1 MWAHCAT
8 NFYNMLADSIKT
20 STLFKNFK
28 GWGSTHEKREVFEEL
43 YRAFNSI
50 STGSVL
56 TYGDLLPRVETDQY
70 FQQVKNLPYSEPDN
84 LITHRESSYNKEVPL
99 IKKMRVKLTAIS
111 PHCDDAFAV
120 LVNGEQV
127 KNIIPFDYSDTGIY
141 NYTLETAAGKPIPF
155 GIGDWMLD
163 VNSAILTFNNG
174 VPEGVTGENT
184 PYLTF
189 YQYVG
194 PVGERTY
201 IDASLFDVPSITFSD
216 LNPVAEFTAQL
227 AERLEEI
234 DEGWFNRNQFNGTD
248 LTQGVGLQYCLLTPV
263 VDSATGDVVKGWDD
277 NSNAQVVSQ
286 VSHKAAR
293 SNSDLVEVL
302 FASESLTELEYSIQ
316 VEEPGITKV
325 DLENGFVVVDA
336 QQAGNYNIEL
346 YVANKATA
354 VLLVRDNE
362 TQEYE
367 LYFPRGEAEL
377 TVQVPTFV
385 DLKLLPPH
393 LKLNSLASYSDEII
407 PQYYG
412 PRVADFVV
420 ASNADTKS
428 LRSADYIVYNK
439 VDSFLQDAIDASENS
454 GTHIF
459 LRNGTYENDKAQLNL
474 ENKHLEGESK
484 IDTLIKNAEVYLSGL
499 TVVEGITF
507 ENCNLHITGEDSVA
521 ELRNCNLE
529 NITIEGGE
537 ALIFDSTITGRAVV
551 DANGRCETY
560 NTYIGNYVV
569 EGYIFSV
576 GSHIHN
582 LEAFSADETSLIDT
596 TVVDYIE
603 NFNPKIKLDASYVT
617 KWNEDNVDR
626 KLLPDA
632 NTIPYYTAFG
642 NRVYAKLPD
651 PFEYRTT
658 KLVTL
663 EDGSVVE
670 EPCYEI
676 AIKIDGD
683 TIQLNK
689 KGQLFTRFFTSKE
702 IKFSSKDLIKTQAEE
717 KGYGHADTVLEEERP
732 DTVDD
737 AIVDLYWSKADLVK
751 GKLPIDQLPDS
762 VAYGGLEYVGMWQ
775 FEDHEGKYPTFDDID
790 RSLISDDDYSELQKG
805 WFFIVE
811 ASKHVND
818 EDGKLLDDPCYPQIA
833 EDGVEFTAG
842 DWVIFNGKATKKVP
856 AGSHKETV
864 EREVEVTVDVK
875 LSELEDKNAADVAIE
890 KYVEAHPELNFTKFE
905 GELDATESLMYDT
918 LTQAFTSNVIY
929 TDGEKKWVVYIN
941 LGETL
946 ALGII
951 GIDGIAYNGTASGA
965 ILKNGDDVV
974 YSYTST
980 EVVTEEVE
988 VPDYIDTVYNS
999 FSKLDRAYSD
1009 PVYSRLPELAPN
1021 SDGRNLAWSVDD
1033 GGTGVLRLGKTTLAE
1048 AIRLINEQLYSQFPA
1063 HPASIRKM
1071 SVVID
1076 EEATTAELKEYIPID
1091 GTVDLDIALQQNE
1104 TKFAYDSLSGEVVVK
1119 QVGIHDELPLEHEF
1133 YCGDESVVEI
1143 MDTGHPIYTAYG
1155 SKDPD
1160 FEDPLFAD
1168 ATTRYVDKENTI
1180 VEVKDPYTKYNLGF
1194 KAPSPYKSMVCQ
1206 GAILLNV
1213 EEEDDEGVATP
1224 LGGKYKLQHTIYYR
1238 LSDLKATAY
1247 VHEDELAELMG
1258 SSKSVTFDES
1268 YFYDMKQSKIDN
1280 SPMVG
1285 TVNAAALLASMRKI
1299 AGVPVLAGQ
1308 FDVVGTFIIKDFA
1321 KYGMITKDASVKM
1334 LATLGGVEM
1343 NAEYLSV
1350 KLHLTDSFEGSYDAE
1365 VQFKITLDSSIAPWG
1380 LNDLV
1385 IDCTYQNM
1393 GIEKTERVATFGS
1406 INCIP
1411 SFPNIVNYSKKDAEG
1426 EASSSVSSYGIEFDD
1441 NYKEDINPQKTAEL
1455 PVGEFGFGWYTN
1467 NWYPVSFNAYND
1479 PVLKQVDLAGSVGYG
1494 VGGTPYRYVTY
1505 HFSLDEVRDLT
1516 GLTVKMDWGK
1526 EPKVDPFSGI
1536 LEDVRLGVL
1545 VRSAEGGMDENIN
1558 FMDANKAVGIFYE
1571 ADFSKPSDGI
1581 LYPGKS
1587 DVSNRRVTFGRR
1599 PRPVKDIYV
1608 RIGLP
1613 FGSEAFIK
1621 GVDLDTSIDC

>member
-50 STGSVL
+50 STNSVL

-120 LVNGEQV
+120 LVDGEQV

-263 VDSATGDVVKGWDD
+263 VDSATGDVIKGWDD

-302 FASESLTELEYSIQ
+302 FASEGLTELEYSIQ

-325 DLENGFVVVDA
+325 DLENGFVVVNA

-420 ASNADTKS
+420 ASNTDTKS

-439 VDSFLQDAIDASENS
+439 VDSFLQDAIDVSENS

-560 NTYIGNYVV
+560 NTYIDEYAVS
-569 EGYIFSV
+569 GYIFSV
-576 GSHIHN
+576 GSHIHS

-632 NTIPYYTAFG
+632 NTIPYYVAFG
-642 NRVYAKLPD
+642 NRVYAKLSD

-702 IKFSSKDLIKTQAEE
+702 IKFSSKDLIKTQAED

-790 RSLISDDDYSELQKG
+790 RSLISDDNYSELQKG

-856 AGSHKETV
+856 AGSHIETV
-864 EREVEVTVDVK
+864 EKERVNE
-875 LSELEDKNAADVAIE
+875 N
-890 KYVEAHPELNFTKFE
+890 
-905 GELDATESLMYDT
+905 
-918 LTQAFTSNVIY
+918 
-929 TDGEKKWVVYIN
+929 
-941 LGETL
+941 GETET
-946 ALGII
+946 
-951 GIDGIAYNGTASGA
+951 Y
-965 ILKNGDDVV
+965 
-974 YSYTST
+974 
-980 EVVTEEVE
+980 TEEVE

-1021 SDGRNLAWSVDD
+1021 SDGKNLAWSVDD

-1076 EEATTAELKEYIPID
+1076 EEATTAKLKEYIPID
-1091 GTVDLDIALQQNE
+1091 GTVDLDIALQQNG

-1119 QVGIHDELPLEHEF
+1119 QVGVHDELPLEHEF

-1155 SKDPD
+1155 SKDSD

-1213 EEEDDEGVATP
+1213 EEEDDEGIVTP

-1280 SPMVG
+1280 SPMAG

-1308 FDVVGTFIIKDFA
+1308 FDVVGTFLIKDFA

-1350 KLHLTDSFEGSYDAE
+1350 KLHLTDSFEGAYDAE
-1365 VQFKITLDSSIAPWG
+1365 VQFKITLDSSIVPWG

-1385 IDCTYQNM
+1385 IDCAYQNM
-1393 GIEKTERVATFGS
+1393 GIEKTERVDTFGS

-1411 SFPNIVNYSKKDAEG
+1411 SFPNIVNYSKKNAEG
-1426 EASSSVSSYGIEFDD
+1426 ETSSSVSSYGTDFDD
-1441 NYKEDINPQKTAEL
+1441 DYKEDIDPQKTAEL

-1467 NWYPVSFNAYND
+1467 NWYPVSFNTYND

-1516 GLTVKMDWGK
+1516 GLTVKVDWGK

-1536 LEDVRLGVL
+1536 LKDVRLGVL

-1558 FMDANKAVGIFYE
+1558 FMDANKAVSIFYE

-1621 GVDLDTSIDC
+1621 GIDLDTSIDC

>member
-120 LVNGEQV
+120 LVDGEQV

-174 VPEGVTGENT
+174 VPEGVTGKNT

-302 FASESLTELEYSIQ
+302 FASEGLTELEYSIQ

-420 ASNADTKS
+420 ASNTDTKS

-560 NTYIGNYVV
+560 NTYIGEYAVS
-569 EGYIFSV
+569 GYIFSV
-576 GSHIHN
+576 GSHIHS

-626 KLLPDA
+626 KLLPDV

-702 IKFSSKDLIKTQAEE
+702 IKFSSKDLIKTQAED

-732 DTVDD
+732 GTVDD

-790 RSLISDDDYSELQKG
+790 RSLISDDGYSELQKG

-842 DWVIFNGKATKKVP
+842 DWVIFNGKVTKKVP
-856 AGSHKETV
+856 AGSHIETV
-864 EREVEVTVDVK
+864 EKERVNE
-875 LSELEDKNAADVAIE
+875 N
-890 KYVEAHPELNFTKFE
+890 
-905 GELDATESLMYDT
+905 
-918 LTQAFTSNVIY
+918 
-929 TDGEKKWVVYIN
+929 
-941 LGETL
+941 GETET
-946 ALGII
+946 
-951 GIDGIAYNGTASGA
+951 Y
-965 ILKNGDDVV
+965 
-974 YSYTST
+974 
-980 EVVTEEVE
+980 TEEVE

-1033 GGTGVLRLGKTTLAE
+1033 NGTGVLRLGKTTLAE

-1076 EEATTAELKEYIPID
+1076 EEATTAELKEYIPIE
-1091 GTVDLDIALQQNE
+1091 GTVDLDITLQQNE

-1155 SKDPD
+1155 SKDSD

-1213 EEEDDEGVATP
+1213 EEEDDEGIAAP

-1308 FDVVGTFIIKDFA
+1308 FDVVGTFLIKDFA

-1343 NAEYLSV
+1343 KAEYLSV
-1350 KLHLTDSFEGSYDAE
+1350 KLHLTDSFEGAYDAE

-1393 GIEKTERVATFGS
+1393 GIEKTERVDTFGG

-1411 SFPNIVNYSKKDAEG
+1411 SFPNIVNYSKKNAEG
-1426 EASSSVSSYGIEFDD
+1426 ETSSSVSSYGTDFDD
-1441 NYKEDINPQKTAEL
+1441 DYKEDIDPQKTAEL

-1467 NWYPVSFNAYND
+1467 NWYPVGFNTYKD

-1494 VGGTPYRYVTY
+1494 AGGTPYRYVTY
-1505 HFSLDEVRDLT
+1505 HFSLGEVRDLT

-1536 LEDVRLGVL
+1536 LKDVRLGVL
-1545 VRSAEGGMDENIN
+1545 VRSTEGGMDENTN
-1558 FMDANKAVGIFYE
+1558 FMDANKAVSIFYE

-1599 PRPVKDIYV
+1599 PRPVKDIYI

-1613 FGSEAFIK
+1613 FGSETFIK

>member
-1 MWAHCAT
+1 MALFYLVLLI
-8 NFYNMLADSIKT
+8 FYNMLADSIKT

-50 STGSVL
+50 STNSVL

-120 LVNGEQV
+120 LVDGEQV

-302 FASESLTELEYSIQ
+302 FASEGLTELEYSIQ

-325 DLENGFVVVDA
+325 DLENGFVVVNA

-420 ASNADTKS
+420 ASNTDTKS

-459 LRNGTYENDKAQLNL
+459 LRNGTYENDRAQLNL

-560 NTYIGNYVV
+560 NTYIGEYAV

-576 GSHIHN
+576 GSHIHS

-702 IKFSSKDLIKTQAEE
+702 IKFSSKDLIKTQAED

-790 RSLISDDDYSELQKG
+790 RSLISDDNYSELQKG

-842 DWVIFNGKATKKVP
+842 DWIIFNGKATKKVP
-856 AGSHKETV
+856 AGSHIETV
-864 EREVEVTVDVK
+864 EKERVNE
-875 LSELEDKNAADVAIE
+875 N
-890 KYVEAHPELNFTKFE
+890 
-905 GELDATESLMYDT
+905 
-918 LTQAFTSNVIY
+918 
-929 TDGEKKWVVYIN
+929 
-941 LGETL
+941 GETET
-946 ALGII
+946 
-951 GIDGIAYNGTASGA
+951 Y
-965 ILKNGDDVV
+965 
-974 YSYTST
+974 
-980 EVVTEEVE
+980 TEEVE

-1104 TKFAYDSLSGEVVVK
+1104 TKFAYDSLSGEVVIK

-1155 SKDPD
+1155 SKDSD

-1213 EEEDDEGVATP
+1213 EEEDDEGIVTP

-1308 FDVVGTFIIKDFA
+1308 FDVVGTFLIKDFA
-1321 KYGMITKDASVKM
+1321 KYGMITKDASVKI

-1350 KLHLTDSFEGSYDAE
+1350 KLHLTDSFEGAYDAE
-1365 VQFKITLDSSIAPWG
+1365 VQFKITLDSSIVPWG

-1385 IDCTYQNM
+1385 IDCAYQNM
-1393 GIEKTERVATFGS
+1393 GIEKTERVDTFGS

-1411 SFPNIVNYSKKDAEG
+1411 SFPNIVNYSKKNAEG
-1426 EASSSVSSYGIEFDD
+1426 ETSSSVSSYGTDFDD
-1441 NYKEDINPQKTAEL
+1441 NYKEDIDPQKTAEL

-1467 NWYPVSFNAYND
+1467 NWYPVSFNTYND

-1516 GLTVKMDWGK
+1516 GLTVKVDWGK

-1536 LEDVRLGVL
+1536 LKDVRLGVL

-1587 DVSNRRVTFGRR
+1587 DVNNRRVTFGRR

-1621 GVDLDTSIDC
+1621 GIDLDTSIDC

>member
-1 MWAHCAT
+1 
-8 NFYNMLADSIKT
+8 MLADSIKT

-120 LVNGEQV
+120 LVDGEQV

-302 FASESLTELEYSIQ
+302 FASEGLTELEYSIQ

-325 DLENGFVVVDA
+325 DLENGFVVVNA

-560 NTYIGNYVV
+560 NTYIGEYAV

-617 KWNEDNVDR
+617 RWNEDNVDR

-702 IKFSSKDLIKTQAEE
+702 IKFSSKDLIKTQAED

-818 EDGKLLDDPCYPQIA
+818 EDGKLLDDPCYPQVA

-842 DWVIFNGKATKKVP
+842 DWVIFNGKVTKKVP
-856 AGSHKETV
+856 AGSHIETV
-864 EREVEVTVDVK
+864 EKERVNE
-875 LSELEDKNAADVAIE
+875 N
-890 KYVEAHPELNFTKFE
+890 
-905 GELDATESLMYDT
+905 
-918 LTQAFTSNVIY
+918 
-929 TDGEKKWVVYIN
+929 
-941 LGETL
+941 GETET
-946 ALGII
+946 
-951 GIDGIAYNGTASGA
+951 Y
-965 ILKNGDDVV
+965 
-974 YSYTST
+974 
-980 EVVTEEVE
+980 TEEVE

-1076 EEATTAELKEYIPID
+1076 EEATTAELKEYIPIE
-1091 GTVDLDIALQQNE
+1091 GTTDLDIALRQNE

-1155 SKDPD
+1155 SKDSD

-1213 EEEDDEGVATP
+1213 EEEDDEGIVTP

-1308 FDVVGTFIIKDFA
+1308 FDVVGTFLIKDFA

-1350 KLHLTDSFEGSYDAE
+1350 KLHLTDSFEGAYDAE
-1365 VQFKITLDSSIAPWG
+1365 VQFKITLDSSIVPWG

-1385 IDCTYQNM
+1385 IDCAYQNM
-1393 GIEKTERVATFGS
+1393 GIEKTERVDTFGS

-1411 SFPNIVNYSKKDAEG
+1411 SFPNIVNYSKKNAEG
-1426 EASSSVSSYGIEFDD
+1426 ETSSSVSSYGTDFDD
-1441 NYKEDINPQKTAEL
+1441 NYKEDIDPQKTAEL

-1467 NWYPVSFNAYND
+1467 NWYPVSFNTYKD

-1516 GLTVKMDWGK
+1516 GLTVKVDWGK

-1536 LEDVRLGVL
+1536 LKDVRLGVL
-1545 VRSAEGGMDENIN
+1545 VRSTEGGMDENIN

>member
-8 NFYNMLADSIKT
+8 NFYMLADSIKT

-50 STGSVL
+50 STNSVL

-120 LVNGEQV
+120 LVDGEQV

-263 VDSATGDVVKGWDD
+263 VDSATGDVIKGWDD

-302 FASESLTELEYSIQ
+302 FASEGLTELEYSIQ

-325 DLENGFVVVDA
+325 DLENGFVVVNA

-459 LRNGTYENDKAQLNL
+459 LRNGTYENDRAQLNL

-560 NTYIGNYVV
+560 NTYIGEYAV

-576 GSHIHN
+576 GSHIHS

-702 IKFSSKDLIKTQAEE
+702 IKFASKDLIKTQAED

-737 AIVDLYWSKADLVK
+737 AIIDLYWSKADLVK

-790 RSLISDDDYSELQKG
+790 RSLISDDNYSELQRG

-818 EDGKLLDDPCYPQIA
+818 EDGKLLDDPCYPQVA

-856 AGSHKETV
+856 AGSHIETV
-864 EREVEVTVDVK
+864 EKERVNE
-875 LSELEDKNAADVAIE
+875 N
-890 KYVEAHPELNFTKFE
+890 
-905 GELDATESLMYDT
+905 
-918 LTQAFTSNVIY
+918 
-929 TDGEKKWVVYIN
+929 
-941 LGETL
+941 GETET
-946 ALGII
+946 
-951 GIDGIAYNGTASGA
+951 Y
-965 ILKNGDDVV
+965 
-974 YSYTST
+974 
-980 EVVTEEVE
+980 TEEVE

-1155 SKDPD
+1155 SKDSD

-1213 EEEDDEGVATP
+1213 EEEDDEGIVTP

-1308 FDVVGTFIIKDFA
+1308 FDVVGTFLIKDFA
-1321 KYGMITKDASVKM
+1321 KYGMITKDASVKI

-1350 KLHLTDSFEGSYDAE
+1350 KLHLTDSFEGAYDAE
-1365 VQFKITLDSSIAPWG
+1365 VQFKITLDSSIVPWG

-1385 IDCTYQNM
+1385 IDCAYQNM
-1393 GIEKTERVATFGS
+1393 GIEKTERVDTFGS

-1411 SFPNIVNYSKKDAEG
+1411 SFPNIVNYSKKNAEG
-1426 EASSSVSSYGIEFDD
+1426 ETSSSVSSYGTDFDD
-1441 NYKEDINPQKTAEL
+1441 NYKEDIDPQKTAEL

-1467 NWYPVSFNAYND
+1467 NWYPVSFNTYND

-1516 GLTVKMDWGK
+1516 GLTVKVDWGK

-1536 LEDVRLGVL
+1536 LKDVRLGVL

-1599 PRPVKDIYV
+1599 PRPVEDIYV

-1621 GVDLDTSIDC
+1621 GIDLDTSIDC

>member
-50 STGSVL
+50 STNSVL

-120 LVNGEQV
+120 LVDGEQV

-141 NYTLETAAGKPIPF
+141 NYALETAAGKPIPF

-302 FASESLTELEYSIQ
+302 FASEGLTELEYSIQ

-325 DLENGFVVVDA
+325 DLENGFVVVNA

-420 ASNADTKS
+420 ASNTDTKS

-459 LRNGTYENDKAQLNL
+459 LRNGTYENDRAQLNL

-560 NTYIGNYVV
+560 NTYIGEYAV

-576 GSHIHN
+576 GSHIHS

-702 IKFSSKDLIKTQAEE
+702 IKFASKDLIKTQAEE

-790 RSLISDDDYSELQKG
+790 RSLISDDNYSELQKG

-856 AGSHKETV
+856 AGSHIETV
-864 EREVEVTVDVK
+864 EKERVNE
-875 LSELEDKNAADVAIE
+875 N
-890 KYVEAHPELNFTKFE
+890 
-905 GELDATESLMYDT
+905 
-918 LTQAFTSNVIY
+918 
-929 TDGEKKWVVYIN
+929 
-941 LGETL
+941 GETET
-946 ALGII
+946 
-951 GIDGIAYNGTASGA
+951 Y
-965 ILKNGDDVV
+965 
-974 YSYTST
+974 
-980 EVVTEEVE
+980 TEEVE

-1213 EEEDDEGVATP
+1213 EEEDDEGIATP

-1308 FDVVGTFIIKDFA
+1308 FDVVGTFLIKDFA
-1321 KYGMITKDASVKM
+1321 KYGMITKDASVKI

-1350 KLHLTDSFEGSYDAE
+1350 KLHLTDSFEGAYDAE
-1365 VQFKITLDSSIAPWG
+1365 VQFKITLDSSIVPWG

-1385 IDCTYQNM
+1385 IDCAYQNM
-1393 GIEKTERVATFGS
+1393 GIEKTERVDTFGS

-1411 SFPNIVNYSKKDAEG
+1411 SFPNIVNYSKKNAEG
-1426 EASSSVSSYGIEFDD
+1426 ETSSSVSSYGTDFDD
-1441 NYKEDINPQKTAEL
+1441 NYKEDIDPQKTAEL

-1467 NWYPVSFNAYND
+1467 NWYPVSFNTYND

-1516 GLTVKMDWGK
+1516 GLTVKVDWGK

-1536 LEDVRLGVL
+1536 LKDVRLGVL
-1545 VRSAEGGMDENIN
+1545 VRSVEGGMDENTN

-1621 GVDLDTSIDC
+1621 GIDLDTSIDC

>member
-1 MWAHCAT
+1 
-8 NFYNMLADSIKT
+8 MLADSIKT

-50 STGSVL
+50 STNSVL

-120 LVNGEQV
+120 LVDGEQV

-302 FASESLTELEYSIQ
+302 FASEGLTELEYSIQ

-420 ASNADTKS
+420 ASNTDTKS

-560 NTYIGNYVV
+560 NTYIGEYVV

-576 GSHIHN
+576 GSHIHS

-702 IKFSSKDLIKTQAEE
+702 IKFSSKDLIKTQAED

-790 RSLISDDDYSELQKG
+790 RSLISDDNYSELQKG

-842 DWVIFNGKATKKVP
+842 DWVIFNGKATEKVP
-856 AGSHKETV
+856 AGSHIETV
-864 EREVEVTVDVK
+864 EKERVNE
-875 LSELEDKNAADVAIE
+875 N
-890 KYVEAHPELNFTKFE
+890 
-905 GELDATESLMYDT
+905 
-918 LTQAFTSNVIY
+918 
-929 TDGEKKWVVYIN
+929 
-941 LGETL
+941 GETET
-946 ALGII
+946 
-951 GIDGIAYNGTASGA
+951 Y
-965 ILKNGDDVV
+965 
-974 YSYTST
+974 
-980 EVVTEEVE
+980 TEEVE
-988 VPDYIDTVYNS
+988 VPDDVDTVYNS

-1076 EEATTAELKEYIPID
+1076 EEATTAELKEYIPIE
-1091 GTVDLDIALQQNE
+1091 GTVDLDITLQQNE

-1119 QVGIHDELPLEHEF
+1119 QVGVHDELPLEHEF

-1213 EEEDDEGVATP
+1213 EEEDDEGIATP

-1268 YFYDMKQSKIDN
+1268 YFYDMKQSKIDS

-1308 FDVVGTFIIKDFA
+1308 FDVVGTFLIKDFA
-1321 KYGMITKDASVKM
+1321 KYGMITKDASVKI

-1350 KLHLTDSFEGSYDAE
+1350 KLHLTDSFEGAYDAE
-1365 VQFKITLDSSIAPWG
+1365 VQFKITLDSSIVPWG

-1385 IDCTYQNM
+1385 IDCAYQNM
-1393 GIEKTERVATFGS
+1393 GIEKTERVDTFGS

-1411 SFPNIVNYSKKDAEG
+1411 SFPNIVNYSKKNAEG
-1426 EASSSVSSYGIEFDD
+1426 ETSSSVSSYGTDFDD
-1441 NYKEDINPQKTAEL
+1441 DYKEDIDPQKTAEL
-1455 PVGEFGFGWYTN
+1455 PVGKFGFGWYTN
-1467 NWYPVSFNAYND
+1467 NWYPVSFNTYND

-1516 GLTVKMDWGK
+1516 GLTVKVDWGK

-1536 LEDVRLGVL
+1536 LKDVRLGVL
-1545 VRSAEGGMDENIN
+1545 VRSVEGGMDENIN

-1587 DVSNRRVTFGRR
+1587 DVNNRRVTFGRR

-1621 GVDLDTSIDC
+1621 GIDLDTSIDC

>member
-8 NFYNMLADSIKT
+8 NFYMLADSIKT

-50 STGSVL
+50 STNSVL

-111 PHCDDAFAV
+111 PHCNDAFAV
-120 LVNGEQV
+120 LVDGEQV

-302 FASESLTELEYSIQ
+302 FASEGLTELEYSIQ

-428 LRSADYIVYNK
+428 LRSADYIVYNR

-537 ALIFDSTITGRAVV
+537 ALIFDSTITGKAVV
-551 DANGRCETY
+551 DATGRCETY
-560 NTYIGNYVV
+560 NTYINDYAVS
-569 EGYIFSV
+569 GYIFSV
-576 GSHIHN
+576 GSHIHS
-582 LEAFSADETSLIDT
+582 LEAFGADETSLIDT

-617 KWNEDNVDR
+617 KWNEDNIDR
-626 KLLPDA
+626 KLLPDV

-702 IKFSSKDLIKTQAEE
+702 IKVVSKDLIKTQAEE

-775 FEDHEGKYPTFDDID
+775 FDDHKGKYPTFDDID
-790 RSLISDDDYSELQKG
+790 HSLISDDDYSELQKG

-856 AGSHKETV
+856 AGSHTEIVEKERV
-864 EREVEVTVDVK
+864 NE
-875 LSELEDKNAADVAIE
+875 N
-890 KYVEAHPELNFTKFE
+890 
-905 GELDATESLMYDT
+905 
-918 LTQAFTSNVIY
+918 
-929 TDGEKKWVVYIN
+929 
-941 LGETL
+941 GETET
-946 ALGII
+946 
-951 GIDGIAYNGTASGA
+951 Y
-965 ILKNGDDVV
+965 
-974 YSYTST
+974 
-980 EVVTEEVE
+980 TEEVE

-1076 EEATTAELKEYIPID
+1076 EEATSAELKEYIPID
-1091 GTVDLDIALQQNE
+1091 GTIDLDITLQQNE

-1119 QVGIHDELPLEHEF
+1119 QVGVHDELPLEHEF

-1168 ATTRYVDKENTI
+1168 ATTRYVDKANTI
-1180 VEVKDPYTKYNLGF
+1180 VEVSDPYAKYNLGF

-1213 EEEDDEGVATP
+1213 EEEDDEGIVTP
-1224 LGGKYKLQHTIYYR
+1224 LGGKYKLQHIIYYR

-1308 FDVVGTFIIKDFA
+1308 FDVVGTFLIKDFA

-1334 LATLGGVEM
+1334 LATLGGVDM
-1343 NAEYLSV
+1343 KAEYLSV
-1350 KLHLTDSFEGSYDAE
+1350 KLHLTDSFEGAYDAE
-1365 VQFKITLDSSIAPWG
+1365 VQFKITLDSSVAPWG

-1411 SFPNIVNYSKKDAEG
+1411 SFPNIVNYIKKDAEG
-1426 EASSSVSSYGIEFDD
+1426 EASSSVSSYGIDFDD

-1455 PVGEFGFGWYTN
+1455 PVGEFGFGWYTD

-1494 VGGTPYRYVTY
+1494 VGGTPYRYITY

-1516 GLTVKMDWGK
+1516 GLTVKVDWGK

-1587 DVSNRRVTFGRR
+1587 DVNNRRVTFGRR

-1613 FGSEAFIK
+1613 FGSETFIK

>member
-120 LVNGEQV
+120 LVDGEQV

-263 VDSATGDVVKGWDD
+263 VDSATGDVIKGWDD

-302 FASESLTELEYSIQ
+302 FASEGLTELGYSIQ

-325 DLENGFVVVDA
+325 DLENGFVVVNA

-377 TVQVPTFV
+377 TVQVPAFV

-459 LRNGTYENDKAQLNL
+459 LRNGTYENDRAQLNL

-560 NTYIGNYVV
+560 NTYIGEYVV

-576 GSHIHN
+576 GSHIHS

-702 IKFSSKDLIKTQAEE
+702 IKFASKDLIKTQAED

-790 RSLISDDDYSELQKG
+790 RSLISDDNYSELQKG

-856 AGSHKETV
+856 AGSHIETV
-864 EREVEVTVDVK
+864 EKERVNE
-875 LSELEDKNAADVAIE
+875 N
-890 KYVEAHPELNFTKFE
+890 
-905 GELDATESLMYDT
+905 
-918 LTQAFTSNVIY
+918 
-929 TDGEKKWVVYIN
+929 
-941 LGETL
+941 GETET
-946 ALGII
+946 
-951 GIDGIAYNGTASGA
+951 Y
-965 ILKNGDDVV
+965 
-974 YSYTST
+974 
-980 EVVTEEVE
+980 TEEVE

-1048 AIRLINEQLYSQFPA
+1048 AIRLINEQLYRQFPA

-1155 SKDPD
+1155 SKDSD

-1213 EEEDDEGVATP
+1213 EEEDDEGIVTP

-1308 FDVVGTFIIKDFA
+1308 FDVVGTFLIKDFA
-1321 KYGMITKDASVKM
+1321 KYGMITKDASVKI

-1350 KLHLTDSFEGSYDAE
+1350 KLHLTDSFEGAYDAE

-1385 IDCTYQNM
+1385 IDCAYQNM
-1393 GIEKTERVATFGS
+1393 GIEKTERVDTFGS

-1411 SFPNIVNYSKKDAEG
+1411 SFPNIVNYSKKNAEG
-1426 EASSSVSSYGIEFDD
+1426 ETSSSVSSYGTDFDD
-1441 NYKEDINPQKTAEL
+1441 NYKEDIDPQKTAEL

-1467 NWYPVSFNAYND
+1467 NWYPVSFNTYND

-1516 GLTVKMDWGK
+1516 GLTVKVDWGK

-1536 LEDVRLGVL
+1536 LKDVRLGVL

-1621 GVDLDTSIDC
+1621 GIDLDTSIDC

>member
-120 LVNGEQV
+120 LVDGEQV

-263 VDSATGDVVKGWDD
+263 VDSATGDVIKGWDD

-302 FASESLTELEYSIQ
+302 FASEGLTELEYSIQ

-325 DLENGFVVVDA
+325 DLENGFVVVNA

-459 LRNGTYENDKAQLNL
+459 LRNGTYENDRAQLNL

-560 NTYIGNYVV
+560 NTYIGEYAV

-576 GSHIHN
+576 GSHIHS

-702 IKFSSKDLIKTQAEE
+702 IKFSSKDLIKTQAED

-751 GKLPIDQLPDS
+751 GKLPIGQLPDS

-790 RSLISDDDYSELQKG
+790 RSLISDDNYSELQKG

-856 AGSHKETV
+856 AGSHIETV
-864 EREVEVTVDVK
+864 EKERVNE
-875 LSELEDKNAADVAIE
+875 N
-890 KYVEAHPELNFTKFE
+890 
-905 GELDATESLMYDT
+905 
-918 LTQAFTSNVIY
+918 
-929 TDGEKKWVVYIN
+929 
-941 LGETL
+941 GETET
-946 ALGII
+946 
-951 GIDGIAYNGTASGA
+951 Y
-965 ILKNGDDVV
+965 
-974 YSYTST
+974 
-980 EVVTEEVE
+980 TEEVE

-1155 SKDPD
+1155 SKDSD

-1213 EEEDDEGVATP
+1213 EEEDDEGIVTP

-1308 FDVVGTFIIKDFA
+1308 FDVVGTFLIKDFA
-1321 KYGMITKDASVKM
+1321 KYGMITKDASVKI

-1350 KLHLTDSFEGSYDAE
+1350 KLHLTDSFEGAYDAE

-1385 IDCTYQNM
+1385 IDCAYQNM
-1393 GIEKTERVATFGS
+1393 GIEKTERVDTFGS

-1411 SFPNIVNYSKKDAEG
+1411 SFPNIVNYSKKNAEG
-1426 EASSSVSSYGIEFDD
+1426 ETSSSVSSYGTDFDD
-1441 NYKEDINPQKTAEL
+1441 NYKEDIDPQKTAEL

-1467 NWYPVSFNAYND
+1467 NWYPVSFNTYND

-1516 GLTVKMDWGK
+1516 GLTVKVDWGK

-1536 LEDVRLGVL
+1536 LKDVRLGVL

>member
-1 MWAHCAT
+1 
-8 NFYNMLADSIKT
+8 MLADSIKT

-111 PHCDDAFAV
+111 SHCDDAFAV
-120 LVNGEQV
+120 LVDGEQV

-201 IDASLFDVPSITFSD
+201 IDASLFDVPSVTFSD

-263 VDSATGDVVKGWDD
+263 IDSATGDVVKGWDD

-302 FASESLTELEYSIQ
+302 FASEGLTELEYSIQ

-325 DLENGFVVVDA
+325 DLENGFVVVNA

-346 YVANKATA
+346 YVANKATT

-362 TQEYE
+362 TQEFE

-377 TVQVPTFV
+377 TVQVPAFV

-439 VDSFLQDAIDASENS
+439 AGAFLQDAIDASENS

-484 IDTLIKNAEVYLSGL
+484 IDTLIKDAEVYLNGL

-507 ENCNLHITGEDSVA
+507 ENCNLHVTGEDSIA

-537 ALIFDSTITGRAVV
+537 ALIFDSTITGKAVV
-551 DANGRCETY
+551 DATGRCETY
-560 NTYIGNYVV
+560 NTYIDDYAVS
-569 EGYIFSV
+569 GYIFSV

-617 KWNEDNVDR
+617 KWNEDNIDR
-626 KLLPDA
+626 RLLPDE

-663 EDGSVVE
+663 EDGSIVE

-702 IKFSSKDLIKTQAEE
+702 IKVVSKDLIKTQAEE

-775 FEDHEGKYPTFDDID
+775 FDDHEGKYPTFDDID
-790 RSLISDDDYSELQKG
+790 HSLISDDDYSELQKG

-818 EDGKLLDDPCYPQIA
+818 EDGKLLDDPCYPQYA
-833 EDGVEFTAG
+833 EDGEEFTAG

-856 AGSHKETV
+856 AGSHIETV
-864 EREVEVTVDVK
+864 EKERVNE
-875 LSELEDKNAADVAIE
+875 
-890 KYVEAHPELNFTKFE
+890 
-905 GELDATESLMYDT
+905 
-918 LTQAFTSNVIY
+918 
-929 TDGEKKWVVYIN
+929 DGET
-941 LGETL
+941 ET
-946 ALGII
+946 
-951 GIDGIAYNGTASGA
+951 Y
-965 ILKNGDDVV
+965 
-974 YSYTST
+974 
-980 EVVTEEVE
+980 TEEVE
-988 VPDYIDTVYNS
+988 VVDYVDSVYNS

-1021 SDGRNLAWSVDD
+1021 SSGRNLAWSVDD
-1033 GGTGVLRLGKTTLAE
+1033 GGTGVLRLSKVTLAE

-1063 HPASIRKM
+1063 HPASIKKM

-1076 EEATTAELKEYIPID
+1076 EEATTAELKEYIPIE
-1091 GTVDLDIALQQNE
+1091 GTVDLDITLQQNE

-1119 QVGIHDELPLEHEF
+1119 QVGVHDELPLEHEF

-1168 ATTRYVDKENTI
+1168 ATTRYVDKANTI
-1180 VEVKDPYTKYNLGF
+1180 VEVSDPYAKYNLGF

-1213 EEEDDEGVATP
+1213 EEEDDEGIAAP
-1224 LGGKYKLQHTIYYR
+1224 LGGKYKLKHTVYYR

-1258 SSKSVTFDES
+1258 SSKAVTFDES
-1268 YFYDMKQSKIDN
+1268 YFYDMKQSKIDK

-1308 FDVVGTFIIKDFA
+1308 FDLVGTFLIKDFA

-1334 LATLGGVEM
+1334 LATLGGVNM

-1350 KLHLTDSFEGSYDAE
+1350 KLHLTDSFEGAYDAE
-1365 VQFKITLDSSIAPWG
+1365 VQFKITLDSSVAPWG

-1385 IDCTYQNM
+1385 IDCNYQNM
-1393 GIEKTERVATFGS
+1393 GIEKTERVATFEG

-1411 SFPNIVNYSKKDAEG
+1411 SFPNLVNYIKKDADSET
-1426 EASSSVSSYGIEFDD
+1426 SSSVSSYGIDFDD

-1455 PVGEFGFGWYTN
+1455 PVGEFGFGWYTD

-1536 LEDVRLGVL
+1536 LEDVRVGVL
-1545 VRSAEGGMDENIN
+1545 VRSSEGGMDENID
-1558 FMDANKAVGIFYE
+1558 FMDANKAVSIFYE

-1587 DVSNRRVTFGRR
+1587 DVNNRRVTFGRR

-1608 RIGLP
+1608 RVGLP

>member
-1 MWAHCAT
+1 
-8 NFYNMLADSIKT
+8 MLADSIKT

-120 LVNGEQV
+120 LVDGEQV

-263 VDSATGDVVKGWDD
+263 VDSATGDVIKGWDD

-302 FASESLTELEYSIQ
+302 FASEGLTELEYSIQ

-325 DLENGFVVVDA
+325 DLENGFVVVNA
-336 QQAGNYNIEL
+336 QQTGNYNIEL

-420 ASNADTKS
+420 ASNTDTKS

-499 TVVEGITF
+499 TVVEGLTF

-560 NTYIGNYVV
+560 NTYIGECAV

-632 NTIPYYTAFG
+632 NTIPYYAAFG

-702 IKFSSKDLIKTQAEE
+702 IKFASKDLIKTQAED

-790 RSLISDDDYSELQKG
+790 RSLISDDNYSELQKG
-805 WFFIVE
+805 WFLIVE

-856 AGSHKETV
+856 AGSHIETV
-864 EREVEVTVDVK
+864 EKERVNE
-875 LSELEDKNAADVAIE
+875 N
-890 KYVEAHPELNFTKFE
+890 
-905 GELDATESLMYDT
+905 
-918 LTQAFTSNVIY
+918 
-929 TDGEKKWVVYIN
+929 
-941 LGETL
+941 GETET
-946 ALGII
+946 
-951 GIDGIAYNGTASGA
+951 Y
-965 ILKNGDDVV
+965 
-974 YSYTST
+974 
-980 EVVTEEVE
+980 TEEVE
-988 VPDYIDTVYNS
+988 VVDYIDTVYNS

-1076 EEATTAELKEYIPID
+1076 EEATTAKLKEYIPID
-1091 GTVDLDIALQQNE
+1091 GTVDLDIALQQNG

-1180 VEVKDPYTKYNLGF
+1180 VEVSDPYTKYNLGF

-1213 EEEDDEGVATP
+1213 EEEDDEGIATP

-1308 FDVVGTFIIKDFA
+1308 FDVVGTFLIKDFA

-1350 KLHLTDSFEGSYDAE
+1350 KLHLTDSFEGAYDAE
-1365 VQFKITLDSSIAPWG
+1365 VQFKITLDSSVAPWG

-1385 IDCTYQNM
+1385 IDCAYQNM

-1411 SFPNIVNYSKKDAEG
+1411 SFPNIVNYSKKNAEG
-1426 EASSSVSSYGIEFDD
+1426 ETSSSVSSYGTDFDD
-1441 NYKEDINPQKTAEL
+1441 DYKEDIDPQKTAEL

-1467 NWYPVSFNAYND
+1467 NWYPVSFNTYND

-1516 GLTVKMDWGK
+1516 GLTVKVDWGK

-1536 LEDVRLGVL
+1536 LKDIRLGVL

-1621 GVDLDTSIDC
+1621 GIDLDTSIDC

>member
-1 MWAHCAT
+1 
-8 NFYNMLADSIKT
+8 MLADSIKT

-50 STGSVL
+50 STNSVL

-120 LVNGEQV
+120 LVDGEQV

-263 VDSATGDVVKGWDD
+263 VDSATGDVIKGWDD

-302 FASESLTELEYSIQ
+302 FASEGLTELEYSIQ

-336 QQAGNYNIEL
+336 QQVGNYNIEL

-420 ASNADTKS
+420 ASNTDTKS

-459 LRNGTYENDKAQLNL
+459 LRNGTYENDRAQLNL

-560 NTYIGNYVV
+560 NTYIGEYAVS
-569 EGYIFSV
+569 GYIFSV

-702 IKFSSKDLIKTQAEE
+702 IKFSSKDLIKTQAED

-790 RSLISDDDYSELQKG
+790 RSLISDDNYSELQKG

-856 AGSHKETV
+856 AGSHIETV
-864 EREVEVTVDVK
+864 ERERVNE
-875 LSELEDKNAADVAIE
+875 N
-890 KYVEAHPELNFTKFE
+890 
-905 GELDATESLMYDT
+905 
-918 LTQAFTSNVIY
+918 
-929 TDGEKKWVVYIN
+929 
-941 LGETL
+941 GETET
-946 ALGII
+946 
-951 GIDGIAYNGTASGA
+951 Y
-965 ILKNGDDVV
+965 
-974 YSYTST
+974 
-980 EVVTEEVE
+980 TEEVE
-988 VPDYIDTVYNS
+988 VVDYVDTVYNS

-1048 AIRLINEQLYSQFPA
+1048 AIRLINEQLYRQFPA
-1063 HPASIRKM
+1063 HPASIKKM

-1076 EEATTAELKEYIPID
+1076 EEATTAELKEYIPIE
-1091 GTVDLDIALQQNE
+1091 GTVDLDITLQQNE

-1119 QVGIHDELPLEHEF
+1119 QVGVHDELPLEHEF

-1180 VEVKDPYTKYNLGF
+1180 VEVSDPYTKYNLGF
-1194 KAPSPYKSMVCQ
+1194 KSPSPYKSMVCQ

-1213 EEEDDEGVATP
+1213 EEEDDEGIATP

-1268 YFYDMKQSKIDN
+1268 YFYDMKQSKIDS

-1308 FDVVGTFIIKDFA
+1308 FDVVGTFLIKDFA
-1321 KYGMITKDASVKM
+1321 KYGMITKDASVKI

-1350 KLHLTDSFEGSYDAE
+1350 KLHLTDSFEGAYDAE
-1365 VQFKITLDSSIAPWG
+1365 VQFKITLDSSIVPWG

-1385 IDCTYQNM
+1385 IDCAYQNM
-1393 GIEKTERVATFGS
+1393 GIEKTERVDTFGS

-1411 SFPNIVNYSKKDAEG
+1411 SFPNIVNYSKKNAEG
-1426 EASSSVSSYGIEFDD
+1426 ETSSSVSSYGTDFDD
-1441 NYKEDINPQKTAEL
+1441 DYKEDIDPQKTAEL

-1467 NWYPVSFNAYND
+1467 NWYPVSFNTYND

-1505 HFSLDEVRDLT
+1505 HFSLGEVRDLT
-1516 GLTVKMDWGK
+1516 GLTVKVDWGK

-1536 LEDVRLGVL
+1536 LKDVRLGVL
-1545 VRSAEGGMDENIN
+1545 VRSVEGGMDENIN

-1587 DVSNRRVTFGRR
+1587 DVNNRRVTFGRR

-1621 GVDLDTSIDC
+1621 GIDLDTSIDC

>member
-120 LVNGEQV
+120 LVDGEQV

-302 FASESLTELEYSIQ
+302 FASEGLTELEYSIQ

-420 ASNADTKS
+420 ASNTDTKS

-459 LRNGTYENDKAQLNL
+459 LRNGTYENDRAQLNL

-560 NTYIGNYVV
+560 NTYIGEYAV

-576 GSHIHN
+576 GSHIHS

-702 IKFSSKDLIKTQAEE
+702 IKFSSKDLIKTQAED

-790 RSLISDDDYSELQKG
+790 RSLISDDNYSELQKG

-842 DWVIFNGKATKKVP
+842 DWIIFNGKATKKVP
-856 AGSHKETV
+856 AGSHIETV
-864 EREVEVTVDVK
+864 EKERVNE
-875 LSELEDKNAADVAIE
+875 N
-890 KYVEAHPELNFTKFE
+890 
-905 GELDATESLMYDT
+905 
-918 LTQAFTSNVIY
+918 
-929 TDGEKKWVVYIN
+929 
-941 LGETL
+941 GETET
-946 ALGII
+946 
-951 GIDGIAYNGTASGA
+951 Y
-965 ILKNGDDVV
+965 
-974 YSYTST
+974 
-980 EVVTEEVE
+980 TEEVE

-1119 QVGIHDELPLEHEF
+1119 QVGIRDELPLEHEF

-1155 SKDPD
+1155 SKDSD

-1213 EEEDDEGVATP
+1213 EEEDDEGIVTP

-1308 FDVVGTFIIKDFA
+1308 FDVVGTFLIKDFA
-1321 KYGMITKDASVKM
+1321 KYGMITKDASVKI

-1350 KLHLTDSFEGSYDAE
+1350 KLHLTDSFEGAYDAE
-1365 VQFKITLDSSIAPWG
+1365 VQFKITLDSSIVPWG

-1385 IDCTYQNM
+1385 IDCAYQNM
-1393 GIEKTERVATFGS
+1393 GIEKTERVDTFGS

-1411 SFPNIVNYSKKDAEG
+1411 SFPNIVNYSKKNAEG
-1426 EASSSVSSYGIEFDD
+1426 ETSSSVSSYGTDFDD
-1441 NYKEDINPQKTAEL
+1441 NYKEDIDPQKTAEL

-1467 NWYPVSFNAYND
+1467 NWYPVSFNTYND

-1516 GLTVKMDWGK
+1516 GLTVKVDWGK

-1536 LEDVRLGVL
+1536 LKDVRLGVL
-1545 VRSAEGGMDENIN
+1545 VRSVEGGMDENIN

-1587 DVSNRRVTFGRR
+1587 DVNNRRVTFGRR

-1621 GVDLDTSIDC
+1621 GINLDTSIDC

>member
-1 MWAHCAT
+1 MALFYLVLLI
-8 NFYNMLADSIKT
+8 FYNMLADSIKT

-120 LVNGEQV
+120 LVDGEQV

-263 VDSATGDVVKGWDD
+263 VDSATGDVIKGWDD

-302 FASESLTELEYSIQ
+302 FASEGLTELEYSIQ

-325 DLENGFVVVDA
+325 DLENGFVVVNT

-459 LRNGTYENDKAQLNL
+459 LRNGTYENDRAQLNL

-560 NTYIGNYVV
+560 NTYIGEYAV

-576 GSHIHN
+576 GSHIHS

-702 IKFSSKDLIKTQAEE
+702 IKFASKDLIKTQAED

-737 AIVDLYWSKADLVK
+737 AIIDLYWSKADLVK

-790 RSLISDDDYSELQKG
+790 RSLISDDNYSELQRG

-818 EDGKLLDDPCYPQIA
+818 EDGKLLDDPCYPQVA

-856 AGSHKETV
+856 AGSHIETV
-864 EREVEVTVDVK
+864 EKERVNE
-875 LSELEDKNAADVAIE
+875 N
-890 KYVEAHPELNFTKFE
+890 
-905 GELDATESLMYDT
+905 
-918 LTQAFTSNVIY
+918 
-929 TDGEKKWVVYIN
+929 
-941 LGETL
+941 GETET
-946 ALGII
+946 
-951 GIDGIAYNGTASGA
+951 Y
-965 ILKNGDDVV
+965 
-974 YSYTST
+974 
-980 EVVTEEVE
+980 TEEVE

-1021 SDGRNLAWSVDD
+1021 SDGRNLTWSVDD

-1091 GTVDLDIALQQNE
+1091 GTVDLDIALRQNE

-1155 SKDPD
+1155 SKDSD

-1213 EEEDDEGVATP
+1213 EEEDDEGIVTP

-1308 FDVVGTFIIKDFA
+1308 FDVVGTFLIKDFA
-1321 KYGMITKDASVKM
+1321 KYGMITKDASVKI

-1350 KLHLTDSFEGSYDAE
+1350 KLHLTDSFEGAYDAE
-1365 VQFKITLDSSIAPWG
+1365 VQFKITLDSSIVPWG

-1385 IDCTYQNM
+1385 IDCPYQNM
-1393 GIEKTERVATFGS
+1393 GIEKTERVDTFGS

-1411 SFPNIVNYSKKDAEG
+1411 SFPNIVNYSKKNAEG
-1426 EASSSVSSYGIEFDD
+1426 ETSSSVSSYGTDFDD
-1441 NYKEDINPQKTAEL
+1441 NYKEDIDPQKTAEL

-1467 NWYPVSFNAYND
+1467 NWYPVSFNTYND

-1516 GLTVKMDWGK
+1516 GLTVKVDWGK

-1536 LEDVRLGVL
+1536 LKDVRLGVL

-1621 GVDLDTSIDC
+1621 GIDLDTSIDC

>member
-8 NFYNMLADSIKT
+8 NFYMLADSIKT

-70 FQQVKNLPYSEPDN
+70 FQQVKNLPYSEPGN

-120 LVNGEQV
+120 LVDGEQV

-263 VDSATGDVVKGWDD
+263 VDSATGDVIKGWDD

-302 FASESLTELEYSIQ
+302 FASEGLTELEYSIQ

-377 TVQVPTFV
+377 TVQVPAFV

-420 ASNADTKS
+420 ASSTDTKS

-537 ALIFDSTITGRAVV
+537 ALVFDSTITGKAVV

-560 NTYIGNYVV
+560 NTYINDYAVS
-569 EGYIFSV
+569 GYIFSV

-617 KWNEDNVDR
+617 KWNEDNIDR
-626 KLLPDA
+626 KLLPDV

-702 IKFSSKDLIKTQAEE
+702 IKVVSKDLIKTQAEE

-737 AIVDLYWSKADLVK
+737 AIIDLYWSKADLVK

-775 FEDHEGKYPTFDDID
+775 FDDHEGKYPTFDDID
-790 RSLISDDDYSELQKG
+790 HSLISDDDYSELQKG

-818 EDGKLLDDPCYPQIA
+818 EDGKLLDDPCYPQVA

-856 AGSHKETV
+856 VGSHTETV
-864 EREVEVTVDVK
+864 EKERV
-875 LSELEDKNAADVAIE
+875 N
-890 KYVEAHPELNFTKFE
+890 
-905 GELDATESLMYDT
+905 ES
-918 LTQAFTSNVIY
+918 
-929 TDGEKKWVVYIN
+929 
-941 LGETL
+941 GETET
-946 ALGII
+946 
-951 GIDGIAYNGTASGA
+951 Y
-965 ILKNGDDVV
+965 
-974 YSYTST
+974 
-980 EVVTEEVE
+980 TEEVE
-988 VPDYIDTVYNS
+988 VVDYVDTVYNS

-1021 SDGRNLAWSVDD
+1021 SDGRNIAWSVDD

-1048 AIRLINEQLYSQFPA
+1048 AIRLINEQLYNQFPA

-1076 EEATTAELKEYIPID
+1076 EEATSAELKEYIPID
-1091 GTVDLDIALQQNE
+1091 GTIDLDITLQQNE

-1119 QVGIHDELPLEHEF
+1119 QVGAHDELPLEHEF

-1155 SKDPD
+1155 SKDSD

-1180 VEVKDPYTKYNLGF
+1180 VEVSDPYTKYNLGF

-1213 EEEDDEGVATP
+1213 EEEDDEGIVTP

-1308 FDVVGTFIIKDFA
+1308 FDVVGTFLIKDFA

-1334 LATLGGVEM
+1334 LATLGGVDM
-1343 NAEYLSV
+1343 KAEYLSV
-1350 KLHLTDSFEGSYDAE
+1350 KLHLTDSFEGGYDAE
-1365 VQFKITLDSSIAPWG
+1365 VQFKITLDSSVAPWG

-1411 SFPNIVNYSKKDAEG
+1411 SFPNIVNYIKKDAEG
-1426 EASSSVSSYGIEFDD
+1426 EASSSVSSYGIDFDD

-1455 PVGEFGFGWYTN
+1455 PVGEFGFGWYTD

-1505 HFSLDEVRDLT
+1505 HFSLGEIRDLT
-1516 GLTVKMDWGK
+1516 GLTVKVDWGK

-1587 DVSNRRVTFGRR
+1587 DVNNRRVTFGRR

-1613 FGSEAFIK
+1613 FGSETFIK

>member
-8 NFYNMLADSIKT
+8 NFYMLADSIKT

-120 LVNGEQV
+120 LVDGEQV

-302 FASESLTELEYSIQ
+302 FASEGLTELEYSIQ

-420 ASNADTKS
+420 ASNTDTKS
-428 LRSADYIVYNK
+428 LRSADYIVYNR

-454 GTHIF
+454 GTHIL

-537 ALIFDSTITGRAVV
+537 ALVFDSTITGKAVV

-560 NTYIGNYVV
+560 NTYINDYAVS
-569 EGYIFSV
+569 GYIFSA

-617 KWNEDNVDR
+617 KWNEDNIDR
-626 KLLPDA
+626 KLLPDV

-702 IKFSSKDLIKTQAEE
+702 IKVVSKDLIKTQAEE

-737 AIVDLYWSKADLVK
+737 AIIDLYWSKADLVK

-775 FEDHEGKYPTFDDID
+775 FDDHEGKYPTFDDID
-790 RSLISDDDYSELQKG
+790 HSLISDDDYSELQKG

-818 EDGKLLDDPCYPQIA
+818 EDGKLLDDPCYPQVA

-856 AGSHKETV
+856 AGSHTEIVEKERV
-864 EREVEVTVDVK
+864 NE
-875 LSELEDKNAADVAIE
+875 N
-890 KYVEAHPELNFTKFE
+890 
-905 GELDATESLMYDT
+905 
-918 LTQAFTSNVIY
+918 
-929 TDGEKKWVVYIN
+929 
-941 LGETL
+941 GETET
-946 ALGII
+946 
-951 GIDGIAYNGTASGA
+951 Y
-965 ILKNGDDVV
+965 
-974 YSYTST
+974 
-980 EVVTEEVE
+980 TEEVE
-988 VPDYIDTVYNS
+988 VVDYVETVYNS

-1021 SDGRNLAWSVDD
+1021 SDGRNIAWSVDD

-1048 AIRLINEQLYSQFPA
+1048 AIRLINEQLYNQFPA

-1091 GTVDLDIALQQNE
+1091 GTVDLDITLQQNE

-1119 QVGIHDELPLEHEF
+1119 QVGVHDELPLEHEF

-1168 ATTRYVDKENTI
+1168 ATTRYVDKTNTV
-1180 VEVKDPYTKYNLGF
+1180 VEVSDPYTKYNLGF

-1213 EEEDDEGVATP
+1213 EEEDDEGIVTP

-1308 FDVVGTFIIKDFA
+1308 FDVVGTFLIKDFA

-1334 LATLGGVEM
+1334 LATLGGVDM
-1343 NAEYLSV
+1343 KAEYLSV
-1350 KLHLTDSFEGSYDAE
+1350 KLHLTDSFEGAYDAE
-1365 VQFKITLDSSIAPWG
+1365 VQFKITLDSSVAPWG

-1411 SFPNIVNYSKKDAEG
+1411 SFPNIVNYIKKDAEG
-1426 EASSSVSSYGIEFDD
+1426 EASSSVSSYGIDFDD

-1455 PVGEFGFGWYTN
+1455 PVGEFGFGWYTD

-1479 PVLKQVDLAGSVGYG
+1479 PVLKQVDLVGSVGYG

-1505 HFSLDEVRDLT
+1505 HFSLGEIRDLT
-1516 GLTVKMDWGK
+1516 GLTVKVDWGK

-1587 DVSNRRVTFGRR
+1587 DVNNRRVTFGRR

-1613 FGSEAFIK
+1613 FGSETFIK

>member
-8 NFYNMLADSIKT
+8 NFYMLADSIKT

-50 STGSVL
+50 STNSVL

-120 LVNGEQV
+120 LVDGEQV

-302 FASESLTELEYSIQ
+302 FASEGLTELEYSIQ

-367 LYFPRGEAEL
+367 LYFPRGEVEL
-377 TVQVPTFV
+377 TVQVPVFV

-428 LRSADYIVYNK
+428 LRSADYIVYNR
-439 VDSFLQDAIDASENS
+439 VESFLQDAIDASENS

-537 ALIFDSTITGRAVV
+537 ALVFDSTITGKAVV

-560 NTYIGNYVV
+560 NTYINDYAVS
-569 EGYIFSV
+569 GYIFSV

-617 KWNEDNVDR
+617 KWNEDNIDR
-626 KLLPDA
+626 KLLPDV

-702 IKFSSKDLIKTQAEE
+702 IKVVSKDLIKTQAEE

-737 AIVDLYWSKADLVK
+737 VIIDLYWSKADLVK

-775 FEDHEGKYPTFDDID
+775 FDDHEGKYPTFDDID
-790 RSLISDDDYSELQKG
+790 HSLISDDDYSELQKG

-818 EDGKLLDDPCYPQIA
+818 EDGKLLDDPCYPQVA

-842 DWVIFNGKATKKVP
+842 DWVIFNGKATKKVSV
-856 AGSHKETV
+856 GSHTENVEKERV
-864 EREVEVTVDVK
+864 
-875 LSELEDKNAADVAIE
+875 N
-890 KYVEAHPELNFTKFE
+890 
-905 GELDATESLMYDT
+905 ES
-918 LTQAFTSNVIY
+918 
-929 TDGEKKWVVYIN
+929 
-941 LGETL
+941 GETET
-946 ALGII
+946 
-951 GIDGIAYNGTASGA
+951 Y
-965 ILKNGDDVV
+965 
-974 YSYTST
+974 
-980 EVVTEEVE
+980 TEEVE
-988 VPDYIDTVYNS
+988 VVDYVDTVYNS

-1021 SDGRNLAWSVDD
+1021 SDGRNIAWSVDE

-1048 AIRLINEQLYSQFPA
+1048 AIRLINEQLYNQFPA

-1091 GTVDLDIALQQNE
+1091 GTVDLDITLQQNE

-1119 QVGIHDELPLEHEF
+1119 QVGVHDELPLEHEF
-1133 YCGDESVVEI
+1133 YCGDESIVEI

-1168 ATTRYVDKENTI
+1168 ATTRYVDETNTV
-1180 VEVKDPYTKYNLGF
+1180 VEVSDPYTKYNLGF

-1213 EEEDDEGVATP
+1213 EEEDDEGIVTP

-1308 FDVVGTFIIKDFA
+1308 FDVVGTFLIKDFA
-1321 KYGMITKDASVKM
+1321 KYGMITKDASVKI
-1334 LATLGGVEM
+1334 LATLGGVDM
-1343 NAEYLSV
+1343 KAEYLSV
-1350 KLHLTDSFEGSYDAE
+1350 KLHLTDSFEGAYDAE
-1365 VQFKITLDSSIAPWG
+1365 VQFKITLDSSVAPWG

-1411 SFPNIVNYSKKDAEG
+1411 SFPNIVNYIKKDAEG
-1426 EASSSVSSYGIEFDD
+1426 EASSSVSSYGIDFDD

-1455 PVGEFGFGWYTN
+1455 PVGEFGFGWYTD

-1505 HFSLDEVRDLT
+1505 HFSLGEIRDLT
-1516 GLTVKMDWGK
+1516 GLTVKVDWGK

-1613 FGSEAFIK
+1613 FGSETFIK
-1621 GVDLDTSIDC
+1621 GVELDTSIDC

>member
-120 LVNGEQV
+120 LVDGEQV

-263 VDSATGDVVKGWDD
+263 VDSATGDVIKGWDD

-293 SNSDLVEVL
+293 SNSDLVGVL
-302 FASESLTELEYSIQ
+302 FASEGLTELGYSIQ

-325 DLENGFVVVDA
+325 DLENGFVVVNA

-377 TVQVPTFV
+377 TVQVPAFV

-537 ALIFDSTITGRAVV
+537 ALIFDSTITGKAVV
-551 DANGRCETY
+551 DATGRCETY
-560 NTYIGNYVV
+560 NTYINDYAVS
-569 EGYIFSV
+569 GYIFSV
-576 GSHIHN
+576 GSHIHS
-582 LEAFSADETSLIDT
+582 LEAFGADETSLIDT

-617 KWNEDNVDR
+617 KWNEDNIDR
-626 KLLPDA
+626 KLLPDV
-632 NTIPYYTAFG
+632 NVIPYYTAFG

-702 IKFSSKDLIKTQAEE
+702 IKVVSKDLIKTQAEE

-775 FEDHEGKYPTFDDID
+775 FDDHKGKYPTFDDID
-790 RSLISDDDYSELQKG
+790 HSLISDDDYSELQKG

-818 EDGKLLDDPCYPQIA
+818 EGGKLLDDPCYPQIA

-842 DWVIFNGKATKKVP
+842 DWIIFNGKATKKVP
-856 AGSHKETV
+856 AGSHTEIVEKERV
-864 EREVEVTVDVK
+864 NE
-875 LSELEDKNAADVAIE
+875 N
-890 KYVEAHPELNFTKFE
+890 
-905 GELDATESLMYDT
+905 
-918 LTQAFTSNVIY
+918 
-929 TDGEKKWVVYIN
+929 
-941 LGETL
+941 GETET
-946 ALGII
+946 
-951 GIDGIAYNGTASGA
+951 Y
-965 ILKNGDDVV
+965 
-974 YSYTST
+974 
-980 EVVTEEVE
+980 TEEVE
-988 VPDYIDTVYNS
+988 VLDYIDTVYNS

-1048 AIRLINEQLYSQFPA
+1048 AIRLINEQLYNQFPA

-1076 EEATTAELKEYIPID
+1076 EEATSAELKEYIPID
-1091 GTVDLDIALQQNE
+1091 GTIDLDITLQQNE

-1119 QVGIHDELPLEHEF
+1119 QVGVHDELPLEHEF

-1168 ATTRYVDKENTI
+1168 ATTRYVDKANTT
-1180 VEVKDPYTKYNLGF
+1180 VEVSDPYTKYNLGF

-1213 EEEDDEGVATP
+1213 EEEDDEGIVTP

-1280 SPMVG
+1280 SPMSG

-1308 FDVVGTFIIKDFA
+1308 FDVVGTFLIKDFA
-1321 KYGMITKDASVKM
+1321 KYGMITKDASVKV
-1334 LATLGGVEM
+1334 LATLGGVDM
-1343 NAEYLSV
+1343 KAEYLSV
-1350 KLHLTDSFEGSYDAE
+1350 KLHLTDSFEGAYDAE
-1365 VQFKITLDSSIAPWG
+1365 VQFKITLDSSVAPWG

-1411 SFPNIVNYSKKDAEG
+1411 SFPNIVNYIKKDAEG
-1426 EASSSVSSYGIEFDD
+1426 EASSSVSSYGIDFDD

-1455 PVGEFGFGWYTN
+1455 PVGEFGFGWYTD

-1494 VGGTPYRYVTY
+1494 VGGTPYRYITY

-1516 GLTVKMDWGK
+1516 GLTVKVDWGK

-1536 LEDVRLGVL
+1536 LEDVRVGVL

-1587 DVSNRRVTFGRR
+1587 DVNNRRVTFGRR

-1613 FGSEAFIK
+1613 FGSETFIK

>member
-120 LVNGEQV
+120 LVDGEQV

-302 FASESLTELEYSIQ
+302 FASEGLTELEYSIQ

-420 ASNADTKS
+420 ASNTDTKS
-428 LRSADYIVYNK
+428 LRSADYIVYNR

-537 ALIFDSTITGRAVV
+537 ALIFDSTITGKAVV
-551 DANGRCETY
+551 DATGRCETY
-560 NTYIGNYVV
+560 NTYINDYAVS
-569 EGYIFSV
+569 GYIFSV
-576 GSHIHN
+576 GSHIHS
-582 LEAFSADETSLIDT
+582 LEAFGADETSLIDT

-617 KWNEDNVDR
+617 KWNEDNIDR
-626 KLLPDA
+626 KLLPDV

-702 IKFSSKDLIKTQAEE
+702 IKVVSKDLIKTQAEE

-737 AIVDLYWSKADLVK
+737 AIIDLYWSKADLVK

-775 FEDHEGKYPTFDDID
+775 FDDHEGKYPTFDDID
-790 RSLISDDDYSELQKG
+790 HSLISDDDYSELQKG

-856 AGSHKETV
+856 AGSHTEIVEKERV
-864 EREVEVTVDVK
+864 NE
-875 LSELEDKNAADVAIE
+875 N
-890 KYVEAHPELNFTKFE
+890 
-905 GELDATESLMYDT
+905 
-918 LTQAFTSNVIY
+918 
-929 TDGEKKWVVYIN
+929 
-941 LGETL
+941 GETET
-946 ALGII
+946 
-951 GIDGIAYNGTASGA
+951 Y
-965 ILKNGDDVV
+965 
-974 YSYTST
+974 
-980 EVVTEEVE
+980 TEEVE
-988 VPDYIDTVYNS
+988 VVDYVDTVYNS

-1091 GTVDLDIALQQNE
+1091 GTVDLDITLQQNE

-1119 QVGIHDELPLEHEF
+1119 QVGVHDELPLEHEF

-1168 ATTRYVDKENTI
+1168 ATTRYVDKANTI
-1180 VEVKDPYTKYNLGF
+1180 VEVSDPYTKYNLGF

-1213 EEEDDEGVATP
+1213 EEEDDEGIVTP
-1224 LGGKYKLQHTIYYR
+1224 LGGKYKLQHIIYYR

-1258 SSKSVTFDES
+1258 SSKSVTFDEG

-1308 FDVVGTFIIKDFA
+1308 FDVVGTFLIKDFA
-1321 KYGMITKDASVKM
+1321 KYGMITKDASVKV
-1334 LATLGGVEM
+1334 LATLGGVDM
-1343 NAEYLSV
+1343 KAEYLSV
-1350 KLHLTDSFEGSYDAE
+1350 KLHLTDSFEGAYDAE
-1365 VQFKITLDSSIAPWG
+1365 VQFKITLDSSVAPWG

-1411 SFPNIVNYSKKDAEG
+1411 SFPNIVNYIKKDAEG
-1426 EASSSVSSYGIEFDD
+1426 ESSSSVSSYGIDFDD

-1455 PVGEFGFGWYTN
+1455 PVGEFGFGWYTD

-1494 VGGTPYRYVTY
+1494 VGGTPYRYITY

-1516 GLTVKMDWGK
+1516 GLTVKVDWGK

-1536 LEDVRLGVL
+1536 LEDVRVGVL

-1587 DVSNRRVTFGRR
+1587 DVNNRRVTFGRR

-1613 FGSEAFIK
+1613 FGSETFIK

>member
-120 LVNGEQV
+120 LVDGEQV

-201 IDASLFDVPSITFSD
+201 IDASLFDVPAITFSD

-302 FASESLTELEYSIQ
+302 FASEGLTELEYSIQ

-325 DLENGFVVVDA
+325 DLENGFVVVNA

-367 LYFPRGEAEL
+367 LYFPRGEAKL
-377 TVQVPTFV
+377 TVQVPAFV

-420 ASNADTKS
+420 ASNTDTKS
-428 LRSADYIVYNK
+428 LRSADYIVYNR
-439 VDSFLQDAIDASENS
+439 VDSFLQDAVDASENS

-560 NTYIGNYVV
+560 NTYIGEYAV

-576 GSHIHN
+576 GSHIHS

-617 KWNEDNVDR
+617 KWNEDNIDR

-702 IKFSSKDLIKTQAEE
+702 IKFASKDLIKTQAED

-737 AIVDLYWSKADLVK
+737 AIIDLYWSKADLVK

-790 RSLISDDDYSELQKG
+790 RSLISDDNYSELQKG

-856 AGSHKETV
+856 AGSHIETV
-864 EREVEVTVDVK
+864 EKERVNE
-875 LSELEDKNAADVAIE
+875 N
-890 KYVEAHPELNFTKFE
+890 
-905 GELDATESLMYDT
+905 
-918 LTQAFTSNVIY
+918 
-929 TDGEKKWVVYIN
+929 
-941 LGETL
+941 GETET
-946 ALGII
+946 
-951 GIDGIAYNGTASGA
+951 Y
-965 ILKNGDDVV
+965 
-974 YSYTST
+974 
-980 EVVTEEVE
+980 TEEVE

-1009 PVYSRLPELAPN
+1009 PIYSRLPELAPN

-1076 EEATTAELKEYIPID
+1076 EEATTAKLKEYIPID

-1213 EEEDDEGVATP
+1213 EGEDDEGIVTP

-1308 FDVVGTFIIKDFA
+1308 FDVVGTFLIKDFA

-1350 KLHLTDSFEGSYDAE
+1350 KLHLTDSFEGAYDAE
-1365 VQFKITLDSSIAPWG
+1365 VQFKITLDSSIVPWG

-1385 IDCTYQNM
+1385 IDCAYQNM
-1393 GIEKTERVATFGS
+1393 GIEKTERVDTFGS

-1411 SFPNIVNYSKKDAEG
+1411 SFPNIVNYSKKNAEG
-1426 EASSSVSSYGIEFDD
+1426 ETSSSVSSYGTDFDD
-1441 NYKEDINPQKTAEL
+1441 NYKEDIDPQKTAEL

-1467 NWYPVSFNAYND
+1467 NWYPVGFNTYKD

-1516 GLTVKMDWGK
+1516 GLAVKVDWGK

-1536 LEDVRLGVL
+1536 LKDVRLGVL

-1621 GVDLDTSIDC
+1621 GIDLDTSIDC

>member
-1 MWAHCAT
+1 
-8 NFYNMLADSIKT
+8 MLADSIKT

-120 LVNGEQV
+120 LVDGEQV

-302 FASESLTELEYSIQ
+302 FASEGLTELEYSIQ

-560 NTYIGNYVV
+560 NTYIGEYAV

-702 IKFSSKDLIKTQAEE
+702 IKFSSKDLIKTQAED

-790 RSLISDDDYSELQKG
+790 RSLISDDNYSELQKG

-818 EDGKLLDDPCYPQIA
+818 EDGKLLDDPCYPQVA

-856 AGSHKETV
+856 AGSHIETI
-864 EREVEVTVDVK
+864 ERERVNE
-875 LSELEDKNAADVAIE
+875 N
-890 KYVEAHPELNFTKFE
+890 
-905 GELDATESLMYDT
+905 
-918 LTQAFTSNVIY
+918 
-929 TDGEKKWVVYIN
+929 
-941 LGETL
+941 GETET
-946 ALGII
+946 
-951 GIDGIAYNGTASGA
+951 Y
-965 ILKNGDDVV
+965 
-974 YSYTST
+974 
-980 EVVTEEVE
+980 TEEVE

-1213 EEEDDEGVATP
+1213 EEEDDEGIVTP

-1308 FDVVGTFIIKDFA
+1308 FDVVGTFLIKDFA

-1350 KLHLTDSFEGSYDAE
+1350 KLHLTDSFEGAYDAE
-1365 VQFKITLDSSIAPWG
+1365 VQFKITLDSSIVPWG

-1385 IDCTYQNM
+1385 IDCAYQNM
-1393 GIEKTERVATFGS
+1393 GIEKTERVDTFGS

-1411 SFPNIVNYSKKDAEG
+1411 SFPNIVNYSKKNAEG
-1426 EASSSVSSYGIEFDD
+1426 ETSSSVSSYGTDFDD
-1441 NYKEDINPQKTAEL
+1441 NYKEDIDPQKTAEL

-1467 NWYPVSFNAYND
+1467 NWYPVSFNTYKD

-1516 GLTVKMDWGK
+1516 GLTVKVDWGK

-1536 LEDVRLGVL
+1536 LKDVRLGVL
-1545 VRSAEGGMDENIN
+1545 VRSTEGGMDENTN
-1558 FMDANKAVGIFYE
+1558 FMDANKAVSIFYE

-1613 FGSEAFIK
+1613 FGSETFIK

>member
-1 MWAHCAT
+1 
-8 NFYNMLADSIKT
+8 MLADSIKT

-120 LVNGEQV
+120 LVDGEQV

-302 FASESLTELEYSIQ
+302 FASEGLTELEYSIQ

-325 DLENGFVVVDA
+325 DLENGFVVVNA

-420 ASNADTKS
+420 ASNTDTKS

-459 LRNGTYENDKAQLNL
+459 LRNGTYENDRAQLNL

-560 NTYIGNYVV
+560 NTYIGEYAV

-576 GSHIHN
+576 GSHIHS

-702 IKFSSKDLIKTQAEE
+702 IKFSSKDLIKTQAED

-737 AIVDLYWSKADLVK
+737 AIIDLYWSKADLVK

-790 RSLISDDDYSELQKG
+790 RSLISDDNYSELQKG

-856 AGSHKETV
+856 AGSHIETV
-864 EREVEVTVDVK
+864 ERERVNE
-875 LSELEDKNAADVAIE
+875 N
-890 KYVEAHPELNFTKFE
+890 
-905 GELDATESLMYDT
+905 
-918 LTQAFTSNVIY
+918 
-929 TDGEKKWVVYIN
+929 
-941 LGETL
+941 GETET
-946 ALGII
+946 
-951 GIDGIAYNGTASGA
+951 Y
-965 ILKNGDDVV
+965 
-974 YSYTST
+974 
-980 EVVTEEVE
+980 TEEVE

-1119 QVGIHDELPLEHEF
+1119 QVGVHDELPLEHEF

-1213 EEEDDEGVATP
+1213 EEEDDEGIVTP

-1308 FDVVGTFIIKDFA
+1308 FDVVGTFLIKDFA

-1350 KLHLTDSFEGSYDAE
+1350 KLHLTDSFEGAYDAE
-1365 VQFKITLDSSIAPWG
+1365 VQFKITLDSSIVPWG

-1385 IDCTYQNM
+1385 IDCAYQNM
-1393 GIEKTERVATFGS
+1393 GIEKTERVDTFGS

-1411 SFPNIVNYSKKDAEG
+1411 SFPNIVNYSKKNAEG
-1426 EASSSVSSYGIEFDD
+1426 ETSSSVSSYGTDFDD
-1441 NYKEDINPQKTAEL
+1441 NYKEDIDPQKTAEL

-1467 NWYPVSFNAYND
+1467 NWYPVGFNTYKD

-1516 GLTVKMDWGK
+1516 GLTVKVDWGK

-1536 LEDVRLGVL
+1536 LKDVRLGVL
-1545 VRSAEGGMDENIN
+1545 VRSVEGGMDENIN

-1587 DVSNRRVTFGRR
+1587 DVNNRRVTFGRR

>member
-1 MWAHCAT
+1 
-8 NFYNMLADSIKT
+8 MLADSIKT

-120 LVNGEQV
+120 LVDGEQV

-194 PVGERTY
+194 PAGERTY

-263 VDSATGDVVKGWDD
+263 VDSATGDVIKGWDD

-302 FASESLTELEYSIQ
+302 FASEGLTELEYSIQ

-420 ASNADTKS
+420 ASNTDTKS

-459 LRNGTYENDKAQLNL
+459 LRNGTYENDRAQLNL

-507 ENCNLHITGEDSVA
+507 ENCNLHITGEGSVA

-560 NTYIGNYVV
+560 NTYIGEYAVS
-569 EGYIFSV
+569 GYIFSV

-632 NTIPYYTAFG
+632 NTIPYYAAFG

-702 IKFSSKDLIKTQAEE
+702 IKFSSKDLIKTQAED

-737 AIVDLYWSKADLVK
+737 AIIDLYWSKADLVK
-751 GKLPIDQLPDS
+751 GKLPINQLPDS

-790 RSLISDDDYSELQKG
+790 RSLISDDNYSELQKG

-856 AGSHKETV
+856 AGSHIETV
-864 EREVEVTVDVK
+864 EKERVNE
-875 LSELEDKNAADVAIE
+875 N
-890 KYVEAHPELNFTKFE
+890 
-905 GELDATESLMYDT
+905 
-918 LTQAFTSNVIY
+918 
-929 TDGEKKWVVYIN
+929 
-941 LGETL
+941 GETET
-946 ALGII
+946 
-951 GIDGIAYNGTASGA
+951 Y
-965 ILKNGDDVV
+965 
-974 YSYTST
+974 
-980 EVVTEEVE
+980 TEEVE

-1076 EEATTAELKEYIPID
+1076 EEATTAKLKEYIPID

-1119 QVGIHDELPLEHEF
+1119 QVGVHDELPLEHEF

-1155 SKDPD
+1155 SKDSD

-1180 VEVKDPYTKYNLGF
+1180 VEVSDPYTKYNLGF

-1213 EEEDDEGVATP
+1213 EEEDDEGIATP

-1308 FDVVGTFIIKDFA
+1308 FDVVGTFLIKDFA

-1350 KLHLTDSFEGSYDAE
+1350 KLHLTDSFEGAYDAE
-1365 VQFKITLDSSIAPWG
+1365 VQFKITLDSSIVPWG

-1385 IDCTYQNM
+1385 IDCAYQNM
-1393 GIEKTERVATFGS
+1393 GIEKTERVDTFGS

-1411 SFPNIVNYSKKDAEG
+1411 SFPNIVNYSKKNAEG
-1426 EASSSVSSYGIEFDD
+1426 ETSSSVSSYGTDFDD
-1441 NYKEDINPQKTAEL
+1441 NYKEDIDPQKTAEL

-1467 NWYPVSFNAYND
+1467 NWYPVSFNTYND

-1516 GLTVKMDWGK
+1516 GLTVKVDWGK

-1536 LEDVRLGVL
+1536 LKDVRLGVL

-1621 GVDLDTSIDC
+1621 GIDLDTSIDC

>member
-1 MWAHCAT
+1 
-8 NFYNMLADSIKT
+8 MLADSIKT

-120 LVNGEQV
+120 LVDGEQV

-293 SNSDLVEVL
+293 SNSELVEVL
-302 FASESLTELEYSIQ
+302 FASEGLTELEYSIQ

-325 DLENGFVVVDA
+325 DLENGFVVVNA

-420 ASNADTKS
+420 ASNTDTKS
-428 LRSADYIVYNK
+428 LRSADYIVYNR

-537 ALIFDSTITGRAVV
+537 ALIFDSTITGKAVV
-551 DANGRCETY
+551 DATGRCETY
-560 NTYIGNYVV
+560 NTYINDYAVS
-569 EGYIFSV
+569 GYIFSV
-576 GSHIHN
+576 GSHIHS
-582 LEAFSADETSLIDT
+582 LEAFGADETSLIDT

-617 KWNEDNVDR
+617 KWNEDNIDR
-626 KLLPDA
+626 KLLPDV

-702 IKFSSKDLIKTQAEE
+702 IKVVSKDLIKTQAEE

-775 FEDHEGKYPTFDDID
+775 FDDHEGKYPTFDDID
-790 RSLISDDDYSELQKG
+790 HSLISDDDYSELQKG

-856 AGSHKETV
+856 AGSHTEIVEKERV
-864 EREVEVTVDVK
+864 NE
-875 LSELEDKNAADVAIE
+875 N
-890 KYVEAHPELNFTKFE
+890 
-905 GELDATESLMYDT
+905 
-918 LTQAFTSNVIY
+918 
-929 TDGEKKWVVYIN
+929 
-941 LGETL
+941 GETET
-946 ALGII
+946 
-951 GIDGIAYNGTASGA
+951 Y
-965 ILKNGDDVV
+965 
-974 YSYTST
+974 
-980 EVVTEEVE
+980 TEEVE
-988 VPDYIDTVYNS
+988 VVDYVETVYNS

-1048 AIRLINEQLYSQFPA
+1048 AIRLINEQLYRQFPA

-1076 EEATTAELKEYIPID
+1076 EEATSAELKEYIPID
-1091 GTVDLDIALQQNE
+1091 GTVDLDITLQQNE

-1119 QVGIHDELPLEHEF
+1119 QVGVHDELPLEHEF

-1168 ATTRYVDKENTI
+1168 ATTRYVDKANTI
-1180 VEVKDPYTKYNLGF
+1180 VEVSDPYTKYNLGF

-1213 EEEDDEGVATP
+1213 EEEDDEGIVTP
-1224 LGGKYKLQHTIYYR
+1224 LGGKYKLQHIIYYR

-1280 SPMVG
+1280 SPMAG

-1308 FDVVGTFIIKDFA
+1308 FDVVGTFLIKDFA
-1321 KYGMITKDASVKM
+1321 KYGMITKDASVKI

-1343 NAEYLSV
+1343 KAEYLSV
-1350 KLHLTDSFEGSYDAE
+1350 KLHLTDSFEGAYDAE

-1411 SFPNIVNYSKKDAEG
+1411 SFPNIVNYIKKDAEG
-1426 EASSSVSSYGIEFDD
+1426 EASSSVSSYGIDFDD

-1455 PVGEFGFGWYTN
+1455 PVGEFGFGWYTD

-1494 VGGTPYRYVTY
+1494 VGGTPYRYITY

-1516 GLTVKMDWGK
+1516 GLTVKVDWGK

-1536 LEDVRLGVL
+1536 LEDVRVGVL

-1587 DVSNRRVTFGRR
+1587 DVNNRRVTFGRR

-1613 FGSEAFIK
+1613 FGSETFIK

>member
-1 MWAHCAT
+1 MALFYLVLLI
-8 NFYNMLADSIKT
+8 FYNMLADSIKT

-120 LVNGEQV
+120 LVDGEQV

-263 VDSATGDVVKGWDD
+263 VDSATGDVIKGWDD

-302 FASESLTELEYSIQ
+302 FASEGLTELEYSIQ

-325 DLENGFVVVDA
+325 DLENGFVVVNA

-393 LKLNSLASYSDEII
+393 LKLNSLASYSDELI

-459 LRNGTYENDKAQLNL
+459 LRNGTYENDRAQLNL

-560 NTYIGNYVV
+560 NTYIGEYAV

-576 GSHIHN
+576 GSHIHS

-702 IKFSSKDLIKTQAEE
+702 IKFASKDLIKTQAED

-737 AIVDLYWSKADLVK
+737 AIIDLYWSKADLVK

-790 RSLISDDDYSELQKG
+790 RSLISDDNYSELQRG

-818 EDGKLLDDPCYPQIA
+818 EDGKLLDDPCYPQVA

-856 AGSHKETV
+856 AGSHIETV
-864 EREVEVTVDVK
+864 EKERVNE
-875 LSELEDKNAADVAIE
+875 N
-890 KYVEAHPELNFTKFE
+890 
-905 GELDATESLMYDT
+905 
-918 LTQAFTSNVIY
+918 
-929 TDGEKKWVVYIN
+929 
-941 LGETL
+941 GETET
-946 ALGII
+946 
-951 GIDGIAYNGTASGA
+951 Y
-965 ILKNGDDVV
+965 
-974 YSYTST
+974 
-980 EVVTEEVE
+980 TEEVE

-1155 SKDPD
+1155 SKDSD

-1213 EEEDDEGVATP
+1213 EEEDDEGIVTP

-1308 FDVVGTFIIKDFA
+1308 FDVVGTFLIKDFA
-1321 KYGMITKDASVKM
+1321 KYGMITKDASVKI

-1350 KLHLTDSFEGSYDAE
+1350 KLHLTDSFEGAYDAE
-1365 VQFKITLDSSIAPWG
+1365 VQFKITLDSSIVPWG

-1385 IDCTYQNM
+1385 IDCAYQNM
-1393 GIEKTERVATFGS
+1393 GIEKTERVDTFGS

-1411 SFPNIVNYSKKDAEG
+1411 SFPNIVNYSKKNAEG
-1426 EASSSVSSYGIEFDD
+1426 ETSSSVSSYGTDFDD
-1441 NYKEDINPQKTAEL
+1441 NYKEDIDPQKTAEL

-1467 NWYPVSFNAYND
+1467 NWYPVSFNTYND

-1516 GLTVKMDWGK
+1516 GLTVKVDWGK

-1536 LEDVRLGVL
+1536 LKDVRLGVL

-1621 GVDLDTSIDC
+1621 GIDLDTSIDC

>member
-120 LVNGEQV
+120 LVDGEQV

-263 VDSATGDVVKGWDD
+263 VDSATGDVIKGWDD

-302 FASESLTELEYSIQ
+302 FASEGLTELGYSIQ

-325 DLENGFVVVDA
+325 DLENGFVVVNA

-459 LRNGTYENDKAQLNL
+459 LRNGTYENDRAQLNL

-560 NTYIGNYVV
+560 NTYIGEYVV

-576 GSHIHN
+576 GSHIHS

-702 IKFSSKDLIKTQAEE
+702 IKFASKDLIKTQAED

-790 RSLISDDDYSELQKG
+790 RSLISDDNYSELQRG

-818 EDGKLLDDPCYPQIA
+818 EDGKLLDDPCYPQVA

-856 AGSHKETV
+856 AGSHIETV
-864 EREVEVTVDVK
+864 EKERVNE
-875 LSELEDKNAADVAIE
+875 N
-890 KYVEAHPELNFTKFE
+890 
-905 GELDATESLMYDT
+905 
-918 LTQAFTSNVIY
+918 
-929 TDGEKKWVVYIN
+929 
-941 LGETL
+941 GETET
-946 ALGII
+946 
-951 GIDGIAYNGTASGA
+951 Y
-965 ILKNGDDVV
+965 
-974 YSYTST
+974 
-980 EVVTEEVE
+980 TEEVE

-1048 AIRLINEQLYSQFPA
+1048 AIRLINEQLYRQFPA

-1155 SKDPD
+1155 SKDSD

-1213 EEEDDEGVATP
+1213 EEEDDEGIVTP

-1308 FDVVGTFIIKDFA
+1308 FDVVGTFLIKDFA
-1321 KYGMITKDASVKM
+1321 KYGMITKDASVKI

-1350 KLHLTDSFEGSYDAE
+1350 KLHLTDSFEGAYDAE
-1365 VQFKITLDSSIAPWG
+1365 VQFKITLDSSIVPWG

-1385 IDCTYQNM
+1385 IDCAYQNM
-1393 GIEKTERVATFGS
+1393 GIEKTERVDTFGS

-1411 SFPNIVNYSKKDAEG
+1411 SFPNIVNYSKKNAEG
-1426 EASSSVSSYGIEFDD
+1426 ETSSSVSSYGTDFDD
-1441 NYKEDINPQKTAEL
+1441 NYKEDIDPQKTAEL

-1467 NWYPVSFNAYND
+1467 NWYPVSFNTYND

-1516 GLTVKMDWGK
+1516 GLTVKVDWGK

-1536 LEDVRLGVL
+1536 LKDVRFGVL

-1621 GVDLDTSIDC
+1621 GIDLDTSIDC

>member
-120 LVNGEQV
+120 LVDGEQV

-302 FASESLTELEYSIQ
+302 FASEGLTELEYSIQ

-325 DLENGFVVVDA
+325 DLENGFVVVNA

-377 TVQVPTFV
+377 TVQVPAFV

-412 PRVADFVV
+412 PRVAEFVV

-459 LRNGTYENDKAQLNL
+459 LRNGTYENDRAQLNL

-560 NTYIGNYVV
+560 NTYIGEYAV

-702 IKFSSKDLIKTQAEE
+702 IKFSSKDLIKTQAED

-790 RSLISDDDYSELQKG
+790 RSLISDDNYSELQRG

-818 EDGKLLDDPCYPQIA
+818 EDGKLLDDPCYPQVA

-856 AGSHKETV
+856 AGSHIETV
-864 EREVEVTVDVK
+864 EKERVNE
-875 LSELEDKNAADVAIE
+875 N
-890 KYVEAHPELNFTKFE
+890 
-905 GELDATESLMYDT
+905 
-918 LTQAFTSNVIY
+918 
-929 TDGEKKWVVYIN
+929 
-941 LGETL
+941 GETET
-946 ALGII
+946 
-951 GIDGIAYNGTASGA
+951 Y
-965 ILKNGDDVV
+965 
-974 YSYTST
+974 
-980 EVVTEEVE
+980 TEEVE
-988 VPDYIDTVYNS
+988 IPDYIDTVYNS

-1076 EEATTAELKEYIPID
+1076 EEATTAELKEYIPIE
-1091 GTVDLDIALQQNE
+1091 GTTDLDIALQQNG

-1155 SKDPD
+1155 SKDSD

-1213 EEEDDEGVATP
+1213 EEEDDEGIVTP

-1308 FDVVGTFIIKDFA
+1308 FDVVGTFLIKDFA

-1350 KLHLTDSFEGSYDAE
+1350 KLHLTDSFEGAYDAE
-1365 VQFKITLDSSIAPWG
+1365 VQFKITLDSSIVPWG

-1385 IDCTYQNM
+1385 IDCAYQNM
-1393 GIEKTERVATFGS
+1393 GIEKTERVDTFGS

-1411 SFPNIVNYSKKDAEG
+1411 SFPNIVNYSKKNAEG
-1426 EASSSVSSYGIEFDD
+1426 ETSSSVSSYGTDFDD
-1441 NYKEDINPQKTAEL
+1441 NYKEDIDPQKTAEL

-1467 NWYPVSFNAYND
+1467 NWYPVSFNTYND

-1505 HFSLDEVRDLT
+1505 HFSLGEIRDLT
-1516 GLTVKMDWGK
+1516 GLTVKVDWGK

-1536 LEDVRLGVL
+1536 LKDVRLGVL

-1621 GVDLDTSIDC
+1621 GINLNTSIDC

>member
-8 NFYNMLADSIKT
+8 NFYMLADSIKT

-50 STGSVL
+50 STNSVL

-120 LVNGEQV
+120 LVDGEQV

-201 IDASLFDVPSITFSD
+201 IDASLFDVPSITFSG

-263 VDSATGDVVKGWDD
+263 VDSATGDVIKGWDD

-302 FASESLTELEYSIQ
+302 FASEGLTELEYSIQ

-377 TVQVPTFV
+377 TVQVPTFI

-439 VDSFLQDAIDASENS
+439 VDSFLQDAVDASENS

-537 ALIFDSTITGRAVV
+537 ALIFDSTITGKVVV
-551 DANGRCETY
+551 DATGRCETY
-560 NTYIGNYVV
+560 NTYINDYVV
-569 EGYIFSV
+569 SGYIFSV
-576 GSHIHN
+576 GSHIHS
-582 LEAFSADETSLIDT
+582 LEAFGADETSLIDT

-617 KWNEDNVDR
+617 KWNEDNIDR
-626 KLLPDA
+626 KLLPDV

-702 IKFSSKDLIKTQAEE
+702 IKIVSKDLIKTQAEE

-775 FEDHEGKYPTFDDID
+775 FDDHKGKYPTFDDID
-790 RSLISDDDYSELQKG
+790 HSLISDDDYSELQKG

-856 AGSHKETV
+856 AGSHTEIVEKERV
-864 EREVEVTVDVK
+864 NE
-875 LSELEDKNAADVAIE
+875 N
-890 KYVEAHPELNFTKFE
+890 
-905 GELDATESLMYDT
+905 
-918 LTQAFTSNVIY
+918 
-929 TDGEKKWVVYIN
+929 
-941 LGETL
+941 GETET
-946 ALGII
+946 
-951 GIDGIAYNGTASGA
+951 Y
-965 ILKNGDDVV
+965 
-974 YSYTST
+974 
-980 EVVTEEVE
+980 TEEVE
-988 VPDYIDTVYNS
+988 VVDYVETVYNS

-1076 EEATTAELKEYIPID
+1076 EEATSAELKEYIPID
-1091 GTVDLDIALQQNE
+1091 GTVDLDITLQQNE

-1119 QVGIHDELPLEHEF
+1119 QVGVHDELPLEHEF

-1168 ATTRYVDKENTI
+1168 ATTRYVDKANTI
-1180 VEVKDPYTKYNLGF
+1180 VEVSDPYAKYNLGF

-1213 EEEDDEGVATP
+1213 EEEDDEGIVTP
-1224 LGGKYKLQHTIYYR
+1224 LGGKYKLQHIIYYR

-1280 SPMVG
+1280 SPMAG

-1308 FDVVGTFIIKDFA
+1308 FDVVGTFLIKDFA

-1334 LATLGGVEM
+1334 LATLGGVDM
-1343 NAEYLSV
+1343 KAEYLSV
-1350 KLHLTDSFEGSYDAE
+1350 KLHLTDSFEGAYDAE
-1365 VQFKITLDSSIAPWG
+1365 VQFKITLDSSVAPWG

-1411 SFPNIVNYSKKDAEG
+1411 SFPNIVNYIKKDAEG
-1426 EASSSVSSYGIEFDD
+1426 EASSSVSSYGIDFDD
-1441 NYKEDINPQKTAEL
+1441 NYKEDIDPQKTAEL
-1455 PVGEFGFGWYTN
+1455 PVGEFGFGWYTD

-1494 VGGTPYRYVTY
+1494 VGGTPYRYITY
-1505 HFSLDEVRDLT
+1505 HF
-1516 GLTVKMDWGK
+1516 
-1526 EPKVDPFSGI
+1526 
-1536 LEDVRLGVL
+1536 
-1545 VRSAEGGMDENIN
+1545 
-1558 FMDANKAVGIFYE
+1558 
-1571 ADFSKPSDGI
+1571 
-1581 LYPGKS
+1581 
-1587 DVSNRRVTFGRR
+1587 
-1599 PRPVKDIYV
+1599 
-1608 RIGLP
+1608 
-1613 FGSEAFIK
+1613 
-1621 GVDLDTSIDC
+1621 

>member
-120 LVNGEQV
+120 LVDGEQV

-263 VDSATGDVVKGWDD
+263 VDSATGDVIKGWDD

-302 FASESLTELEYSIQ
+302 FASEGLTELEYSIQ

-325 DLENGFVVVDA
+325 DLENGFVVVNA

-439 VDSFLQDAIDASENS
+439 VDSFLQDAVDASENS

-459 LRNGTYENDKAQLNL
+459 LRNGTYENDRAQLNL

-560 NTYIGNYVV
+560 NTYIGEYAV

-576 GSHIHN
+576 GSHIHS

-702 IKFSSKDLIKTQAEE
+702 IKFSSKDLIKTQAED

-751 GKLPIDQLPDS
+751 GKLPIGQLPDS

-790 RSLISDDDYSELQKG
+790 RSLISDDNYSELQKG

-856 AGSHKETV
+856 AGSHIETV
-864 EREVEVTVDVK
+864 EKERVNE
-875 LSELEDKNAADVAIE
+875 N
-890 KYVEAHPELNFTKFE
+890 
-905 GELDATESLMYDT
+905 
-918 LTQAFTSNVIY
+918 
-929 TDGEKKWVVYIN
+929 
-941 LGETL
+941 GETET
-946 ALGII
+946 
-951 GIDGIAYNGTASGA
+951 Y
-965 ILKNGDDVV
+965 
-974 YSYTST
+974 
-980 EVVTEEVE
+980 TEEVE

-1076 EEATTAELKEYIPID
+1076 EEATTAELKEYVPID

-1155 SKDPD
+1155 SKDSD

-1213 EEEDDEGVATP
+1213 EEEDDEGIVTP

-1308 FDVVGTFIIKDFA
+1308 FDVVGTFLIKDFA
-1321 KYGMITKDASVKM
+1321 KYGMITKDASVKI

-1350 KLHLTDSFEGSYDAE
+1350 KLHLTDSFEGAYDAE

-1385 IDCTYQNM
+1385 IDCAYQNM
-1393 GIEKTERVATFGS
+1393 GIEKTERVDTFGS

-1411 SFPNIVNYSKKDAEG
+1411 SFPNIVNYSKKNAEG
-1426 EASSSVSSYGIEFDD
+1426 ETSSSVSSYGTDFDD
-1441 NYKEDINPQKTAEL
+1441 NYKEDIDPQKTAEL

-1467 NWYPVSFNAYND
+1467 NWYPVSFNTYND

-1516 GLTVKMDWGK
+1516 GLTVKVDWGK

-1536 LEDVRLGVL
+1536 LKDVRLGVL

>member
-1 MWAHCAT
+1 
-8 NFYNMLADSIKT
+8 MLADSIKT

-120 LVNGEQV
+120 LVDGEQV

-293 SNSDLVEVL
+293 SNSELVEVL
-302 FASESLTELEYSIQ
+302 FASEGLTELEYSIQ

-325 DLENGFVVVDA
+325 DLENGFVVVNA

-420 ASNADTKS
+420 ASNTDTKS
-428 LRSADYIVYNK
+428 LRSADYIVYNR

-537 ALIFDSTITGRAVV
+537 ALIFDSTITGKAVV
-551 DANGRCETY
+551 DATGRCETY
-560 NTYIGNYVV
+560 NTYINDYAVS
-569 EGYIFSV
+569 GYIFSV
-576 GSHIHN
+576 GSHIHS
-582 LEAFSADETSLIDT
+582 LEAFGADETSLIDT

-617 KWNEDNVDR
+617 KWNEDNIDR
-626 KLLPDA
+626 KLLPDV

-702 IKFSSKDLIKTQAEE
+702 IKVVSKDLIKTQAEE

-775 FEDHEGKYPTFDDID
+775 FDDHEGKYPTFDDID
-790 RSLISDDDYSELQKG
+790 HSLISDDDYSELQKG

-856 AGSHKETV
+856 AGSHTEIVEKERV
-864 EREVEVTVDVK
+864 NE
-875 LSELEDKNAADVAIE
+875 N
-890 KYVEAHPELNFTKFE
+890 
-905 GELDATESLMYDT
+905 
-918 LTQAFTSNVIY
+918 
-929 TDGEKKWVVYIN
+929 
-941 LGETL
+941 GETET
-946 ALGII
+946 
-951 GIDGIAYNGTASGA
+951 Y
-965 ILKNGDDVV
+965 
-974 YSYTST
+974 
-980 EVVTEEVE
+980 TEEVE
-988 VPDYIDTVYNS
+988 VVDYVETVYNS

-1048 AIRLINEQLYSQFPA
+1048 AIRLINEQLYRQFPA

-1076 EEATTAELKEYIPID
+1076 EEATSAELKEYIPID
-1091 GTVDLDIALQQNE
+1091 GTVDLDITLQQNE

-1119 QVGIHDELPLEHEF
+1119 QVGVHDELPLEHEF

-1168 ATTRYVDKENTI
+1168 ATTRYVDKANTI
-1180 VEVKDPYTKYNLGF
+1180 VEVSDPYTKYNLGF

-1213 EEEDDEGVATP
+1213 EEEDDEGIVTP
-1224 LGGKYKLQHTIYYR
+1224 LGGKYKLQHIIYYR

-1280 SPMVG
+1280 SPMAG

-1308 FDVVGTFIIKDFA
+1308 FDVVGTFLIKDFA
-1321 KYGMITKDASVKM
+1321 KYGMITKDASVKI

-1343 NAEYLSV
+1343 KAEYLSV
-1350 KLHLTDSFEGSYDAE
+1350 KLHLTDSFEGAYDAE
-1365 VQFKITLDSSIAPWG
+1365 VQFKITLDSSVAPWG

-1411 SFPNIVNYSKKDAEG
+1411 SFPNIVNYIKKDAEG
-1426 EASSSVSSYGIEFDD
+1426 EASSSVSSYGIDFDD

-1455 PVGEFGFGWYTN
+1455 PVGEFGFGWYTD

-1494 VGGTPYRYVTY
+1494 VGGTPYRYITY

-1516 GLTVKMDWGK
+1516 GLTVKVDWGK

-1536 LEDVRLGVL
+1536 LEDVRVGVL

-1587 DVSNRRVTFGRR
+1587 DVNNRRVTFGRR

-1613 FGSEAFIK
+1613 FGSETFIK

>member
-1 MWAHCAT
+1 
-8 NFYNMLADSIKT
+8 MLADSIKT

-99 IKKMRVKLTAIS
+99 IKKLRVKLTAIS

-120 LVNGEQV
+120 LVDGEQV

-302 FASESLTELEYSIQ
+302 FASEGLTELEYSIQ

-420 ASNADTKS
+420 ASNTDTKS
-428 LRSADYIVYNK
+428 LRSADYIVYNRA
-439 VDSFLQDAIDASENS
+439 DSFLQDAIDASENS

-459 LRNGTYENDKAQLNL
+459 LRNGTYENGRAQLNL

-702 IKFSSKDLIKTQAEE
+702 IKFSSKDLIKTQAED

-864 EREVEVTVDVK
+864 ERERVNE
-875 LSELEDKNAADVAIE
+875 N
-890 KYVEAHPELNFTKFE
+890 
-905 GELDATESLMYDT
+905 
-918 LTQAFTSNVIY
+918 
-929 TDGEKKWVVYIN
+929 
-941 LGETL
+941 GETET
-946 ALGII
+946 
-951 GIDGIAYNGTASGA
+951 Y
-965 ILKNGDDVV
+965 
-974 YSYTST
+974 
-980 EVVTEEVE
+980 TEEVE

-1021 SDGRNLAWSVDD
+1021 SDGKNLAWSVDD

-1076 EEATTAELKEYIPID
+1076 EEATTAKLKEYIPID

-1155 SKDPD
+1155 SKDSD

-1213 EEEDDEGVATP
+1213 EEEDDEGIVTP

-1280 SPMVG
+1280 SPMAG

-1308 FDVVGTFIIKDFA
+1308 FDVVGTFLIKDFA

-1350 KLHLTDSFEGSYDAE
+1350 KLHLTDSFEGAYDAE
-1365 VQFKITLDSSIAPWG
+1365 VQFKITLDSSIVPWG

-1385 IDCTYQNM
+1385 IDCVYQNM
-1393 GIEKTERVATFGS
+1393 GIEKTERVDTFGS

-1411 SFPNIVNYSKKDAEG
+1411 SFPNIVNYSKKNAEG
-1426 EASSSVSSYGIEFDD
+1426 ETSSSVSSYGTDFDD
-1441 NYKEDINPQKTAEL
+1441 DYKEDIDPQKTAEL

-1467 NWYPVSFNAYND
+1467 NWYPVSFNTYND

-1516 GLTVKMDWGK
+1516 GLTVKVDWGK

-1536 LEDVRLGVL
+1536 LKDVRLGVL

-1613 FGSEAFIK
+1613 FGSETFIK

>member
-1 MWAHCAT
+1 
-8 NFYNMLADSIKT
+8 MLADSIKT

-120 LVNGEQV
+120 LVDGEQV

-302 FASESLTELEYSIQ
+302 FASEGLTELEYSIQ

-325 DLENGFVVVDA
+325 DLENGFVVVNA

-459 LRNGTYENDKAQLNL
+459 LRNGTYENDRAQLNL

-560 NTYIGNYVV
+560 NTYIGEYAV

-576 GSHIHN
+576 GSHIHS

-702 IKFSSKDLIKTQAEE
+702 IKFASKDLIKTQAED

-737 AIVDLYWSKADLVK
+737 AIIDLYWSKADLVK

-790 RSLISDDDYSELQKG
+790 RSLISDDNYSELQRG

-818 EDGKLLDDPCYPQIA
+818 EDGKLLDDPCYPQVA

-856 AGSHKETV
+856 AGSHIETV
-864 EREVEVTVDVK
+864 EKERVNE
-875 LSELEDKNAADVAIE
+875 N
-890 KYVEAHPELNFTKFE
+890 
-905 GELDATESLMYDT
+905 
-918 LTQAFTSNVIY
+918 
-929 TDGEKKWVVYIN
+929 
-941 LGETL
+941 GETET
-946 ALGII
+946 
-951 GIDGIAYNGTASGA
+951 Y
-965 ILKNGDDVV
+965 
-974 YSYTST
+974 
-980 EVVTEEVE
+980 TEEVE

-1021 SDGRNLAWSVDD
+1021 SDGKNLAWSVDD

-1155 SKDPD
+1155 SKDSD

-1213 EEEDDEGVATP
+1213 EEEDDEGIVTP

-1308 FDVVGTFIIKDFA
+1308 FDVVGTFLIKDFA
-1321 KYGMITKDASVKM
+1321 KYGMITKDASVKI

-1350 KLHLTDSFEGSYDAE
+1350 KLHLTDSFEGAYDAE
-1365 VQFKITLDSSIAPWG
+1365 VQFKITLDSSIVPWG

-1385 IDCTYQNM
+1385 IDCAYQNM
-1393 GIEKTERVATFGS
+1393 GIEKTERVDTFGS

-1411 SFPNIVNYSKKDAEG
+1411 SFPNIVNYSKKNAEG
-1426 EASSSVSSYGIEFDD
+1426 ETSSSVSSYGTDFDD
-1441 NYKEDINPQKTAEL
+1441 NYKEDIDPQKTAEL

-1467 NWYPVSFNAYND
+1467 NWYPVSFNTYND

-1516 GLTVKMDWGK
+1516 GLTVKVDWGK

-1536 LEDVRLGVL
+1536 LKDVRLEVL

-1621 GVDLDTSIDC
+1621 GIDLDTSIDC

>member
-1 MWAHCAT
+1 
-8 NFYNMLADSIKT
+8 MLADSIKT

-120 LVNGEQV
+120 LVDGEQV

-263 VDSATGDVVKGWDD
+263 VDSATGDVIKGWDD

-302 FASESLTELEYSIQ
+302 FASEGLTELEYSIQ

-325 DLENGFVVVDA
+325 DLENGFVVVNA

-439 VDSFLQDAIDASENS
+439 VDSFLQDAVDASENS

-560 NTYIGNYVV
+560 NTYIGEYAV

-576 GSHIHN
+576 GSHIHS

-790 RSLISDDDYSELQKG
+790 RSLISDDNYSELQKG

-818 EDGKLLDDPCYPQIA
+818 EGGKLLDDPCYPQIA

-856 AGSHKETV
+856 AGSHIETV
-864 EREVEVTVDVK
+864 EKERVNE
-875 LSELEDKNAADVAIE
+875 N
-890 KYVEAHPELNFTKFE
+890 
-905 GELDATESLMYDT
+905 
-918 LTQAFTSNVIY
+918 
-929 TDGEKKWVVYIN
+929 
-941 LGETL
+941 GETET
-946 ALGII
+946 
-951 GIDGIAYNGTASGA
+951 Y
-965 ILKNGDDVV
+965 
-974 YSYTST
+974 
-980 EVVTEEVE
+980 TEEVE

-1155 SKDPD
+1155 SKDSD

-1213 EEEDDEGVATP
+1213 EEEDDEGIVTP

-1308 FDVVGTFIIKDFA
+1308 FDVVGTFLIKDFA
-1321 KYGMITKDASVKM
+1321 KYGMITKDASVKI

-1350 KLHLTDSFEGSYDAE
+1350 KLHLTDSFEGAYDAE

-1385 IDCTYQNM
+1385 IDCAYQNM
-1393 GIEKTERVATFGS
+1393 GIEKTERVDTFGS

-1411 SFPNIVNYSKKDAEG
+1411 SFPNIVNYSKKNAEG
-1426 EASSSVSSYGIEFDD
+1426 ETSSSVSSYGTDFDD
-1441 NYKEDINPQKTAEL
+1441 NYKEDIDPQKTAEL

-1467 NWYPVSFNAYND
+1467 NWYPVSFNTYND

-1516 GLTVKMDWGK
+1516 GLTVKVDWGK

-1536 LEDVRLGVL
+1536 LKDVRFGVL

>member
-120 LVNGEQV
+120 LVDGEQV

-263 VDSATGDVVKGWDD
+263 VDSATGDVIKGWDD

-302 FASESLTELEYSIQ
+302 FASEGLTELEYSIQ

-325 DLENGFVVVDA
+325 DLENGFVVVNA

-459 LRNGTYENDKAQLNL
+459 LRNGTYENDRAQLNL

-560 NTYIGNYVV
+560 NTYIGEYAV

-576 GSHIHN
+576 GSHIHS

-702 IKFSSKDLIKTQAEE
+702 IKFASKDLIKTQAED

-737 AIVDLYWSKADLVK
+737 AIIDLYWSKADLVK

-790 RSLISDDDYSELQKG
+790 RSLISDDNYSELQRG

-818 EDGKLLDDPCYPQIA
+818 EDGKLLDDPCYPQVA

-856 AGSHKETV
+856 AGSHIETV
-864 EREVEVTVDVK
+864 EKERVNE
-875 LSELEDKNAADVAIE
+875 N
-890 KYVEAHPELNFTKFE
+890 
-905 GELDATESLMYDT
+905 
-918 LTQAFTSNVIY
+918 
-929 TDGEKKWVVYIN
+929 
-941 LGETL
+941 GETET
-946 ALGII
+946 
-951 GIDGIAYNGTASGA
+951 Y
-965 ILKNGDDVV
+965 
-974 YSYTST
+974 
-980 EVVTEEVE
+980 TEEVE

-1155 SKDPD
+1155 SKDSD

-1213 EEEDDEGVATP
+1213 EEEDDEGIATP

-1308 FDVVGTFIIKDFA
+1308 FDVVGTFLIKDFA
-1321 KYGMITKDASVKM
+1321 KYGMITKDASVKI

-1350 KLHLTDSFEGSYDAE
+1350 KLHLTDSFEGAYDAE
-1365 VQFKITLDSSIAPWG
+1365 VQFKITLDSSIVPWG

-1385 IDCTYQNM
+1385 IDCAYQNM
-1393 GIEKTERVATFGS
+1393 GIEKTERVDTFGS

-1411 SFPNIVNYSKKDAEG
+1411 SFPNIVNYSKKNAEG
-1426 EASSSVSSYGIEFDD
+1426 ETSSSVSSYGTDFDD
-1441 NYKEDINPQKTAEL
+1441 NYKEDIDPQKTAEL

-1467 NWYPVSFNAYND
+1467 NWYPVSFNTYND

-1516 GLTVKMDWGK
+1516 GLTVKVDWGK

-1536 LEDVRLGVL
+1536 LKDVRLGVL

-1621 GVDLDTSIDC
+1621 GIDLDTSIDC

>member
-120 LVNGEQV
+120 LVDGEQV

-263 VDSATGDVVKGWDD
+263 VDSATGDVIKGWDD

-302 FASESLTELEYSIQ
+302 FASEGLTELGYSIQ

-325 DLENGFVVVDA
+325 DLENGFVVVNA

-377 TVQVPTFV
+377 TVQVPAFV

-459 LRNGTYENDKAQLNL
+459 LRNGTYENDRAQLNL

-560 NTYIGNYVV
+560 NTYIGEYVV

-576 GSHIHN
+576 GSHIHS

-702 IKFSSKDLIKTQAEE
+702 IKFASKDLIKTQAED

-790 RSLISDDDYSELQKG
+790 RSLISDDNYSELQKG

-856 AGSHKETV
+856 AGSHIETV
-864 EREVEVTVDVK
+864 EKERVNE
-875 LSELEDKNAADVAIE
+875 N
-890 KYVEAHPELNFTKFE
+890 
-905 GELDATESLMYDT
+905 
-918 LTQAFTSNVIY
+918 
-929 TDGEKKWVVYIN
+929 
-941 LGETL
+941 GETET
-946 ALGII
+946 
-951 GIDGIAYNGTASGA
+951 Y
-965 ILKNGDDVV
+965 
-974 YSYTST
+974 
-980 EVVTEEVE
+980 TEEVE

-1048 AIRLINEQLYSQFPA
+1048 AIRLINEQLYRQFPA

-1155 SKDPD
+1155 SKDSD

-1213 EEEDDEGVATP
+1213 EEEDDEGIVTP

-1308 FDVVGTFIIKDFA
+1308 FDVVGTFLIKDFA
-1321 KYGMITKDASVKM
+1321 KYGMITKDASVKI

-1350 KLHLTDSFEGSYDAE
+1350 KLHLTDSFEGAYDAE

-1385 IDCTYQNM
+1385 IDCAYQNM
-1393 GIEKTERVATFGS
+1393 GIEKTERVDTFGS

-1411 SFPNIVNYSKKDAEG
+1411 SFPNIVNYSKKNAEG
-1426 EASSSVSSYGIEFDD
+1426 ETSSSVSSYGTDFDD
-1441 NYKEDINPQKTAEL
+1441 NYKEDIDPQKTAEL

-1467 NWYPVSFNAYND
+1467 NWYPVSFNTYND

-1505 HFSLDEVRDLT
+1505 HFSLDEIRDLT
-1516 GLTVKMDWGK
+1516 GLTVKVDWGK

-1536 LEDVRLGVL
+1536 LKDVRLGVL

-1621 GVDLDTSIDC
+1621 GIDLDTSIDC

>member
-1 MWAHCAT
+1 
-8 NFYNMLADSIKT
+8 MLADSIKT

-120 LVNGEQV
+120 LVDGEQV

-293 SNSDLVEVL
+293 SNSELVEVL
-302 FASESLTELEYSIQ
+302 FASEGLTELEYSIQ

-325 DLENGFVVVDA
+325 DLENGFVVVNA

-420 ASNADTKS
+420 ASNTDTKS
-428 LRSADYIVYNK
+428 LRSADYIVYNR

-537 ALIFDSTITGRAVV
+537 ALIFDSTITGKAVV
-551 DANGRCETY
+551 DATGRCETY
-560 NTYIGNYVV
+560 NTYINDYAVS
-569 EGYIFSV
+569 GYIFSV
-576 GSHIHN
+576 GSHIHS
-582 LEAFSADETSLIDT
+582 LEAFGADETSLIDT

-617 KWNEDNVDR
+617 KWNEDNIDR
-626 KLLPDA
+626 KLLPDV

-702 IKFSSKDLIKTQAEE
+702 IKVVSKDLIKTQAEE

-775 FEDHEGKYPTFDDID
+775 FDDHEGKYPTFDDID
-790 RSLISDDDYSELQKG
+790 HSLISDDDYSELQKG

-856 AGSHKETV
+856 AGSHTEIVEKERV
-864 EREVEVTVDVK
+864 NE
-875 LSELEDKNAADVAIE
+875 N
-890 KYVEAHPELNFTKFE
+890 
-905 GELDATESLMYDT
+905 
-918 LTQAFTSNVIY
+918 
-929 TDGEKKWVVYIN
+929 
-941 LGETL
+941 GETET
-946 ALGII
+946 
-951 GIDGIAYNGTASGA
+951 Y
-965 ILKNGDDVV
+965 
-974 YSYTST
+974 
-980 EVVTEEVE
+980 TEEVE
-988 VPDYIDTVYNS
+988 VVDYVETVYNS

-1048 AIRLINEQLYSQFPA
+1048 AIRLINEQLYRQFPA

-1076 EEATTAELKEYIPID
+1076 EEATSAELKEYIPID
-1091 GTVDLDIALQQNE
+1091 GTVDLDITLQQNE

-1119 QVGIHDELPLEHEF
+1119 QVGVHDELPLEHEF

-1168 ATTRYVDKENTI
+1168 ATTRYVDKANTI
-1180 VEVKDPYTKYNLGF
+1180 VEVSDPYTKYNLGF

-1213 EEEDDEGVATP
+1213 EEEDDEGIVTP
-1224 LGGKYKLQHTIYYR
+1224 LGGKYKLQHIIYYR

-1280 SPMVG
+1280 SPMAG

-1308 FDVVGTFIIKDFA
+1308 FDVVGTFLIKDFA
-1321 KYGMITKDASVKM
+1321 KYGMITKDASVKI

-1343 NAEYLSV
+1343 KAEYLSV
-1350 KLHLTDSFEGSYDAE
+1350 KLHLTDSFEGAYDAE
-1365 VQFKITLDSSIAPWG
+1365 VQFKITLDSSVAPWG

-1411 SFPNIVNYSKKDAEG
+1411 SFPNIVNYIKKDAEG
-1426 EASSSVSSYGIEFDD
+1426 EASSSVSSYGIDFDD

-1455 PVGEFGFGWYTN
+1455 PVGEFGFGWYTD

-1494 VGGTPYRYVTY
+1494 VGGTPYRYITY

-1516 GLTVKMDWGK
+1516 GLIVKVDWGK

-1536 LEDVRLGVL
+1536 LEDVRVGVL

-1587 DVSNRRVTFGRR
+1587 DVNNRRVTFGRR

-1613 FGSEAFIK
+1613 FGSETFIK

>member
-1 MWAHCAT
+1 
-8 NFYNMLADSIKT
+8 MLADSIKT

-50 STGSVL
+50 STNSVL

-120 LVNGEQV
+120 LVDGEQV

-263 VDSATGDVVKGWDD
+263 VDSATGDVIKGWDD

-302 FASESLTELEYSIQ
+302 FASEGLTELEYSIQ

-325 DLENGFVVVDA
+325 DLENGFVVVNA

-420 ASNADTKS
+420 ASNTDTKS

-560 NTYIGNYVV
+560 NTYIDEYAV

-702 IKFSSKDLIKTQAEE
+702 IKFSSKDLIKTQAED

-737 AIVDLYWSKADLVK
+737 AIIDLYWSKADLVK

-790 RSLISDDDYSELQKG
+790 RSLISDDNYSELQKG

-856 AGSHKETV
+856 AGSHIETV
-864 EREVEVTVDVK
+864 EKERVNE
-875 LSELEDKNAADVAIE
+875 N
-890 KYVEAHPELNFTKFE
+890 
-905 GELDATESLMYDT
+905 
-918 LTQAFTSNVIY
+918 
-929 TDGEKKWVVYIN
+929 
-941 LGETL
+941 GETET
-946 ALGII
+946 
-951 GIDGIAYNGTASGA
+951 Y
-965 ILKNGDDVV
+965 
-974 YSYTST
+974 
-980 EVVTEEVE
+980 TEEVE

-1076 EEATTAELKEYIPID
+1076 EEATTAKLKEYIPID
-1091 GTVDLDIALQQNE
+1091 GTVDLDIALQQNG

-1155 SKDPD
+1155 SKDSD

-1213 EEEDDEGVATP
+1213 EEEDDEGIVTP

-1308 FDVVGTFIIKDFA
+1308 FDVVGTFLIKDFA

-1350 KLHLTDSFEGSYDAE
+1350 KLHLTDSFEGAYDAE
-1365 VQFKITLDSSIAPWG
+1365 VQFKITLDSSIVPWG

-1385 IDCTYQNM
+1385 IDCAYQNM
-1393 GIEKTERVATFGS
+1393 GIEKTERVDTFGS

-1411 SFPNIVNYSKKDAEG
+1411 SFPNIVNYSKKNAEG
-1426 EASSSVSSYGIEFDD
+1426 ETSSSVSSYGTDFDD
-1441 NYKEDINPQKTAEL
+1441 NYKEDIDPQKTAEL

-1467 NWYPVSFNAYND
+1467 NWYPVSFNTYND

-1516 GLTVKMDWGK
+1516 GLTVKVDWGK

-1536 LEDVRLGVL
+1536 LKDVRLGVL

-1621 GVDLDTSIDC
+1621 GIDLDTSIDC

>member
-120 LVNGEQV
+120 LVDGEQV

-263 VDSATGDVVKGWDD
+263 VDSATGDVIKGWDD

-302 FASESLTELEYSIQ
+302 FASEGLTELGYSIQ

-325 DLENGFVVVDA
+325 DLENGFVVVNA

-459 LRNGTYENDKAQLNL
+459 LRNGTYENDRAQLNL

-499 TVVEGITF
+499 TVVEGTTF

-560 NTYIGNYVV
+560 NTYIGEYVV

-576 GSHIHN
+576 GSHIHS

-702 IKFSSKDLIKTQAEE
+702 IKFASKDLIKTQAED

-790 RSLISDDDYSELQKG
+790 RSLISDDNYSELQRG

-818 EDGKLLDDPCYPQIA
+818 EDGKLLDDPCYPQVA

-856 AGSHKETV
+856 AGSHIETV
-864 EREVEVTVDVK
+864 EKERVNE
-875 LSELEDKNAADVAIE
+875 N
-890 KYVEAHPELNFTKFE
+890 
-905 GELDATESLMYDT
+905 
-918 LTQAFTSNVIY
+918 
-929 TDGEKKWVVYIN
+929 
-941 LGETL
+941 GETET
-946 ALGII
+946 
-951 GIDGIAYNGTASGA
+951 Y
-965 ILKNGDDVV
+965 
-974 YSYTST
+974 
-980 EVVTEEVE
+980 TEEVE

-1048 AIRLINEQLYSQFPA
+1048 AIRLINEQLYRQFPA

-1155 SKDPD
+1155 SKDSD

-1213 EEEDDEGVATP
+1213 EEEDDEGIVTP

-1308 FDVVGTFIIKDFA
+1308 FDVVGTFLIKDFA
-1321 KYGMITKDASVKM
+1321 KYGMITKDASVKI

-1350 KLHLTDSFEGSYDAE
+1350 KLHLTDSFEGAYDAE
-1365 VQFKITLDSSIAPWG
+1365 VQFKITLDSSIVPWG

-1385 IDCTYQNM
+1385 IDCAYQNM
-1393 GIEKTERVATFGS
+1393 GIEKTERVDTFGS

-1411 SFPNIVNYSKKDAEG
+1411 SFPNIVNYSKKNAEG
-1426 EASSSVSSYGIEFDD
+1426 ETSSSVSSYGTDFDD
-1441 NYKEDINPQKTAEL
+1441 NYKEDIDPQKTAEL

-1467 NWYPVSFNAYND
+1467 NWYPVSFNTYND

-1516 GLTVKMDWGK
+1516 GLTVKVDWGK

-1536 LEDVRLGVL
+1536 LKDVRFGVL

-1621 GVDLDTSIDC
+1621 GIDLDTSIDC